1 MCLTICGTY
10 TPVKCPIEI
19 IIIERTTNITFLTL
33 THTTMG
39 KTNAKMCSHKATQVL
54 PLSKGTPAVGIA
66 SSSYFAACARHVGA
80 LALFG
85 LMFCP
90 VQVMASRA
98 PRLAMADS
106 SSVVTP
112 VLPDQGTTT
121 PTDSIGNGG
130 AGDAEEVVPDTIPF
144 AQLWKH
150 NSWRSTNEK
159 AGSTTQQ
166 SWEII
171 CNRPTK
177 LTFNYSCYNGSYGTF
192 QVTLNDSTIISRGN
206 WDSTEDR
213 LYQIDLPAGRY
224 VLKASYYTRY
234 DNYYDPDGLN
244 EYCYARISGIATD
257 DVQANATAY
266 LSGLADY
273 PALKQELQ
281 TALDNSSAAPDDEA
295 LYNTLAATLND
306 VRTAVSYYP
315 LIQKD
320 IVVADSILNEGA
332 YVDISEA
339 VALGRAIDVNTST
352 SANYLAAFDALET
365 SIAVQVSSNQKID
378 DWAFNTDQRYTI
390 DNMGYY
396 LDQDHKVAAC
406 TGLEAQDADVTNLVI
421 PSTVRYNGVTY
432 AVVALYDNRYNQN
445 KVRTLTLP
453 RTLRHINDYG
463 LSDYRAITDLEIPA
477 NVERMGNYIVNNCPQ
492 LQRIK
497 VNAEVPPTLGSL
509 DNNRYYDEYGNS
521 TYHYLRIV
529 IPRESFHAYRL
540 VNAWNTDYNVLI
552 GGDEGITVNTGKIAA
567 GDLGHVVVEEAG
579 YLQEVNKLIIEG
591 ELNADDWSKIGQMT
605 NLTELDLSKALID
618 EIPSNAFNGRWA
630 IDKVVLPPTLKKI
643 GSYAFQNTSLTSVN
657 IPDNVE
663 TIENNAFGRVK
674 RLQEVH
680 LPDNLTALGGSA
692 FEYCRN
698 LRAVKIPSKIK
709 VITWYAFR
717 DCSSLQSVELH
728 DSITGFGNE
737 SFAGCDLR
745 EITLPKSTTAV
756 GNHAFEGNAN
766 LSKVTFN
773 EGLIYIGES
782 AFQNTAIDTLNCPST
797 LRNIYNSA
805 FAGCRNLRQIYLN
818 EGLTRI
824 EMYALAN
831 NKATEIVLPSSL
843 EYCAGGAF
851 DDCDSLVTI
860 EARSVMPPNTDNGC
874 PLTSADLTKAILY
887 VPVWSLAEY
896 QLATGWN
903 QFYTFRTSDF
913 MPQYVKVNKD
923 FYFTLRDEL
932 DPDYRPDIELTVT
945 NNQITDSQGNTDYQ
959 HGNLTIS
966 GRSKLAV
973 NDFSMV
979 LSPYAK
985 YSYKQNYYYNE
996 NYRHL
1001 RPTSLIVKGE
1011 MRAEN
1016 VTINL
1021 WNATNRWQF
1030 VSFPFD
1036 VKVSDIVPVDS
1047 TTSWVIR
1054 GHSGAERAAG
1064 NAAAVWQNLSADD
1077 VLQAGK
1083 GYIMQCYKPDD
1094 KNGNYDA
1101 AQFTV
1106 RPLTTTVNRQQI
1118 FNADN
1123 RTVALEE
1130 HLAEFEHNRSWNLI
1144 GNPYPS
1150 YFDTRF
1156 LDFGAPF
1163 MVWNS
1168 NNQNYE
1174 AYSPVDD
1181 SYILAPAE
1189 AFFVQRPVDQ
1199 ESITFLKDGRQT
1211 DRYARTLVEEEPASA
1226 PQRIR
1231 AAYDSNTHTAAQR
1244 TVFNITLAKDGQQAD
1259 RTRVVIN
1266 EAATM
1271 QYDLSRD
1278 AAKFTGTE
1286 PAVSQ
1291 IFTIN
1296 GATRY
1301 AINERPLNNGQALL
1315 GLHFGTDGTYTIG
1328 LSNQPDG
1335 QVTLEDRL
1343 TGTKLQL
1350 NGTAGY
1356 SFTAKAGDS
1365 TDRFVLHFDA
1375 VATGIN
1381 AATVNEADRNDDTYT
1396 LDGRKVNNPTAPGL
1410 YIKGGK
1416 KGIK

>member
-1 MCLTICGTY
+1 
-10 TPVKCPIEI
+10 
-19 IIIERTTNITFLTL
+19 
-33 THTTMG
+33 MG

-112 VLPDQGTTT
+112 VQPDQGTTA
-121 PTDSIGNGG
+121 PTDSIDNGG
-130 AGDAEEVVPDTIPF
+130 AGDTKQVLPDTIPF

-150 NSWRSTNEK
+150 NSWLSTNEV

-177 LTFNYSCYNGSYGTF
+177 LTFNYACQNYGARGIF
-192 QVTLNDSTIISRGN
+192 EVTLNDSVIINRTR
-206 WDSTEDR
+206 WDSTDGEA
-213 LYQIDLPAGRY
+213 YQIDLPVGRY
-224 VLKASYYTRY
+224 VLKASYYI
-234 DNYYDPDGLN
+234 NYYDEN
-244 EYCYARISGIATD
+244 CYARISGIATD
-257 DVQANATAY
+257 DAQSNATAY
-266 LSGLADY
+266 LGALADY

-281 TALDNSSAAPDDEA
+281 TALDNSSAAPNDEA

-306 VRTAVSYYP
+306 VRKAATYYP

-339 VALGRAIDVNTST
+339 VALGRAIDVNAST
-352 SANYLAAFDALET
+352 SAEYLAAFEALET
-365 SIAVQVSSNQKID
+365 SIAVQVTSDQSID
-378 DWAFNTDQRYTI
+378 DWAFNTNQRYTI

-406 TGLEAQDADVTNLVI
+406 TGLQIEDVDVTDLVI
-421 PSTVRYNGVTY
+421 PSTVRYNDVTY

-453 RTLRHINDYG
+453 RTLRHINDKG

-477 NVERMGNYIVNNCPQ
+477 NVERMGKNVVYNCPQ
-492 LQRIK
+492 LRRIK

-509 DNNRYYDEYGNS
+509 SSDYYYHDEFLNRDHLYYKI
-521 TYHYLRIV
+521 T

-540 VNAWNTDYNVLI
+540 VNAWTNYTVLI
-552 GGDEGITVNTGKIAA
+552 GGDEGVTVSTGKIAA
-567 GDLGHVVVEEAG
+567 GDLGHVVIDEAG

-591 ELNADDWSKIGQMT
+591 ELNADDWSKITQMT
-605 NLTELDLSKALID
+605 NLTEVDLSKALID
-618 EIPSNAFNGRWA
+618 EIPNAAFRDRWA
-630 IDKVVLPPTLKKI
+630 INKVVLPPTLKKI
-643 GSYAFQNTSLTSVN
+643 GSNAFQRAALTSVN

-663 TIENNAFGRVK
+663 TIEDCAFGGAGYM
-674 RLQEVH
+674 QEVH
-680 LPDNLTALGGSA
+680 LPDSLTSLGGSA

-717 DCSSLQSVELH
+717 YCDSLQSVELH

-805 FAGCRNLRQIYLN
+805 FAGCRNLRQINLN
-818 EGLTRI
+818 EGLTHI
-824 EMYALAN
+824 ETYALAN

-860 EARSVMPPNTDNGC
+860 EARSVMPPNTDGGC
-874 PLTSADLTKAILY
+874 PLTSSDLTKAVLY

-932 DPDYRPDIELTVT
+932 APDYRPDIELTVT
-945 NNQITDSQGNTDYQ
+945 NNQITDSQNNSDYQ

-979 LSPYAK
+979 LAPYAK
-985 YSYKQNYYYNE
+985 YAYEGGGYNYYND
-996 NYRHL
+996 YRYL

-1083 GYIMQCYKPDD
+1083 GYIMQCYKPND

-1244 TVFNITLAKDGQQAD
+1244 IVFNITLAKDGQQAD

-1381 AATVNEADRNDDTYT
+1381 AATANEADRNDDTYT

-1416 KGIK
+1416 KVIK

>member
-1 MCLTICGTY
+1 
-10 TPVKCPIEI
+10 
-19 IIIERTTNITFLTL
+19 
-33 THTTMG
+33 MG

-98 PRLAMADS
+98 PRLAVADS
-106 SSVVTP
+106 SEVVSP
-112 VLPDQGTTT
+112 VLPDQGTTA

-130 AGDAEEVVPDTIPF
+130 AGDTEEVLPDTIPF

-150 NSWRSTNEK
+150 NRYIVYGGTEGTVEQK
-159 AGSTTQQ
+159 

-171 CNRPTK
+171 ARRETK
-177 LTFNYSCYNGSYGTF
+177 LSFSYGTADDQWNF
-192 QVTLNDSTIISRGN
+192 YTQIFIDDERVREMNGGTYNNTFSVTLTPGRHILTFKNECYGEVDSTTYAFISN
-206 WDSTEDR
+206 IATEDA
-213 LYQIDLPAGRY
+213 Q
-224 VLKASYYTRY
+224 T
-234 DNYYDPDGLN
+234 
-244 EYCYARISGIATD
+244 
-257 DVQANATAY
+257 NATAFVNA
-266 LSGLADY
+266 LEGY
-273 PALKQELQ
+273 PPLKQELQ
-281 TALDNSSAAPDDEA
+281 TALDNSNAAPDDEA

-306 VRTAVSYYP
+306 VRKAVSYYP

-352 SANYLAAFDALET
+352 SANYLAAFEALET
-365 SIAVQVSSNQKID
+365 SIAIQVTSEQSID
-378 DWAFNTDQRYTI
+378 DWAFNTSQRYTI

-406 TGLEAQDADVTNLVI
+406 TGLEARDVEIEDLVI
-421 PSTVRYNGVTY
+421 PSTVRYNDVTY
-432 AVVALYDNRYNQN
+432 AVVALYDNRYDQN

-453 RTLRHINDYG
+453 RTLRHINNDG

-477 NVERMGNYIVNNCPQ
+477 NVERMGHNVVYNCPQ
-492 LQRIK
+492 LRRIK
-497 VNAEVPPTLGSL
+497 VNAEVPPTLESL
-509 DNNRYYDEYGNS
+509 NDEY
-521 TYHYLRIV
+521 YYYRII

-540 VNAWNTDYNVLI
+540 VNAWNNRTVLI
-552 GGDEGITVNTGKIAA
+552 GGDEGVTVSTGKIAA
-567 GDLGHVVVEEAG
+567 GDLGHVVIEEAG

-591 ELNADDWSKIGQMT
+591 ELNVDDWSKIKQMT

-618 EIPSNAFNGRWA
+618 EIPNEAFNGRWA
-630 IDKVVLPPTLKKI
+630 IDKVLLPPTLKKI
-643 GSYAFQNTSLTSVN
+643 GTYAFQGTALTSVN

-663 TIENNAFGRVK
+663 TIEGYAFSNARQ
-674 RLQEVH
+674 LQEVH
-680 LPDNLTALGGSA
+680 LPDSLTSLGCYAFSA
-692 FEYCRN
+692 CRS
-698 LRAVKIPSKIK
+698 LRTVKIPTKLKEIP
-709 VITWYAFR
+709 WYAF
-717 DCSSLQSVELH
+717 DGCKSLQSVELH
-728 DSITGFGNE
+728 DSITGIGDY
-737 SFAGCDLR
+737 SFRNCNLR
-745 EITLPKSTTAV
+745 EITLPKSTTWV
-756 GNHAFEGNAN
+756 GGYAFNGNSN
-766 LSKVTFN
+766 LSKVTLN
-773 EGLIYIGES
+773 EGLIDIWAY
-782 AFQNTAIDTLNCPST
+782 AFQDTAIDTLNCPST
-797 LRNIYNSA
+797 LRNIYNAA
-805 FAGCRNLRQIYLN
+805 FAGCRNLRQINLN

-824 EMYALAN
+824 EVYALAN

-843 EYCAGGAF
+843 EYCSQSAF
-851 DDCDSLVTI
+851 DYCDSLVTI
-860 EARSVMPPNTDNGC
+860 EARSVMPPNTGSGC
-874 PLTSADLTKAILY
+874 PLTSSDLTKAVLY

-945 NNQITDSQGNTDYQ
+945 NNQITDSHDNTDYQ

-979 LSPYAK
+979 LAPYAE
-985 YSYKQNYYYNE
+985 YAYKQNYYYNE

-1231 AAYDSNTHTAAQR
+1231 AAYDSNAHTAAQR

-1381 AATVNEADRNDDTYT
+1381 AATANEADHNDDTYT
-1396 LDGRKVNNPTAPGL
+1396 LDGRKVNTPTAPGL

-1416 KGIK
+1416 KVIK

>member
-1 MCLTICGTY
+1 
-10 TPVKCPIEI
+10 
-19 IIIERTTNITFLTL
+19 
-33 THTTMG
+33 MG

-112 VLPDQGTTT
+112 VQPDQGTTA
-121 PTDSIGNGG
+121 PTDSIGNSG
-130 AGDAEEVVPDTIPF
+130 AGDTDQVLPDTIPF

-352 SANYLAAFDALET
+352 SADYLAAFDALET

-378 DWAFNTDQRYTI
+378 DWAFNTNQRYTI

-406 TGLEAQDADVTNLVI
+406 TGLEVQDADVTDLVI
-421 PSTVRYNGVTY
+421 PSTVRYNDVTY

-453 RTLRHINDYG
+453 RTLRHINDWG

-477 NVERMGNYIVNNCPQ
+477 NVERMGDNVVYNCPQ
-492 LQRIK
+492 LRRIK

-509 DNNRYYDEYGNS
+509 DNNSYYDDYDGR
-521 TYHYLRIV
+521 TYRYLRIV

-540 VNAWNTDYNVLI
+540 VNAWNTDHNVLI

-591 ELNADDWSKIGQMT
+591 ELNSDDWSKIKQMT

-618 EIPSNAFNGRWA
+618 EIPNEAFNGRWA

-643 GSYAFQNTSLTSVN
+643 GSFAFQGTALTSVN

-663 TIENNAFGRVK
+663 TIKECAFSQVK
-674 RLQEVH
+674 QLQEVH
-680 LPDNLTALGGSA
+680 LPDSLTSLGNYA
-692 FEYCRN
+692 FAECRS
-698 LRAVKIPSKIK
+698 LRTVKIPTKLKTIPDY
-709 VITWYAFR
+709 TFQNCR
-717 DCSSLQSVELH
+717 SLQSVELH
-728 DSITGFGNE
+728 DSITAFE
-737 SFAGCDLR
+737 DYSFNNCDLR
-745 EITLPKSTTAV
+745 EITLPKSTTWV
-756 GNHAFEGNAN
+756 GGNAFNGNTN
-766 LSKVTFN
+766 LSKVTLN
-773 EGLIYIGES
+773 EGLIDIWAE
-782 AFQNTAIDTLNCPST
+782 AFYNTAIDTLNCPST
-797 LRNIYNSA
+797 LRNIYNGA
-805 FAGCRNLRQIYLN
+805 FAGCGNLRQINLN

-824 EMYALAN
+824 EVYALAN

-843 EYCAGGAF
+843 EYCAGAAF
-851 DDCDSLVTI
+851 DGCDSLVTI
-860 EARSVMPPNTDNGC
+860 EARSVMPPNTGGGC
-874 PLTSADLTKAILY
+874 PLTVNDLTKAVLY

-985 YSYKQNYYYNE
+985 YYYKGGDHYYN
-996 NYRHL
+996 NDYRYL

-1083 GYIMQCYKPDD
+1083 GYIMQCYKPND
-1094 KNGNYDA
+1094 KNGNGYYA

-1231 AAYDSNTHTAAQR
+1231 AAYDSNAHTAAQR

-1381 AATVNEADRNDDTYT
+1381 AATANEADRNDDTYT

-1416 KGIK
+1416 KVIK

>member
-1 MCLTICGTY
+1 
-10 TPVKCPIEI
+10 
-19 IIIERTTNITFLTL
+19 
-33 THTTMG
+33 MG

-121 PTDSIGNGG
+121 PTDSIDNGG
-130 AGDAEEVVPDTIPF
+130 TGDTEEVLPDTIPF

-150 NSWRSTNEK
+150 NSWQSTNKE
-159 AGSTTQQ
+159 AESTTQQ

-177 LTFNYSCYNGSYGTF
+177 LTFNYCWNNGNSCTF
-192 QVTLNDSTIISRGN
+192 RVTLNDSTIISKNSWTTTLG
-206 WDSTEDR
+206 EH
-213 LYQIDLPAGRY
+213 YQINLPAGRY
-224 VLKASYYTRY
+224 VLKASLYTHY
-234 DNYYDPDGLN
+234 ENQGDNYF
-244 EYCYARISGIATD
+244 ARISDIATD
-257 DVQANATAY
+257 DAQANATAY

-281 TALDNSSAAPDDEA
+281 TALDNSNAAPDNEEI
-295 LYNTLAATLND
+295 YNTLNATLND
-306 VRTAVSYYP
+306 VRKAVSYYP

-378 DWAFNTDQRYTI
+378 DWAFNTNQRYTI

-453 RTLRHINDYG
+453 RTLRHINDWG

-477 NVERMGNYIVNNCPQ
+477 NVERMGNNIVNNCPQ

-497 VNAEVPPTLGSL
+497 INAKVPPTLGSL
-509 DNNRYYDEYGNS
+509 SNDYYYDEFNDRGR
-521 TYHYLRIV
+521 HYYKIT

-540 VNAWNTDYNVLI
+540 VNAWTNYTVLI

-567 GDLGHVVVEEAG
+567 GDLGHVVVDEAG

-591 ELNADDWSKIGQMT
+591 ELNSDDWSKIKQMT
-605 NLTELDLSKALID
+605 NLTEVDLSKALID
-618 EIPSNAFNGRWA
+618 EIPEGAFRDRWA
-630 IDKVVLPPTLKKI
+630 IDKVLLPPTLKKI
-643 GSYAFQNTSLTSVN
+643 GPYAFQRAALTSVN

-663 TIENNAFGRVK
+663 TIDRTAFGGAK
-674 RLQEVH
+674 YMQEVH
-680 LPDNLTALGGSA
+680 LPDSLTSLGEGA
-692 FEYCRN
+692 FEYCKS
-698 LRAVKIPSKIK
+698 LHSVKIPAKIK
-709 VITWYAFR
+709 EIPGYALR
-717 DCSSLQSVELH
+717 YCNSLQSVELH
-728 DSITGFGNE
+728 DSITSIGYEAFGN
-737 SFAGCDLR
+737 SDLR
-745 EITLPKSTTAV
+745 EITLPKSTTRV
-756 GNHAFEGNAN
+756 GDYAFKENTN
-766 LSKVTFN
+766 LSKVTLN
-773 EGLIYIGES
+773 EGLINIGDC

-797 LRNIYNSA
+797 LRSISEGA
-805 FAGCRNLRQIYLN
+805 FAGCGNLRQINLN

-824 EMYALAN
+824 ELYALAN

-843 EYCAGGAF
+843 EYCSQSAF

-860 EARSVMPPNTDNGC
+860 EARSVMPPNTDGGC
-874 PLTSADLTKAILY
+874 PLTSTDLTKAVLY

-932 DPDYRPDIELTVT
+932 APDYRPDIELTVT
-945 NNQITDSQGNTDYQ
+945 NNQITDSQNNSDYQ

-979 LSPYAK
+979 LAPYAK
-985 YSYKQNYYYNE
+985 YAYEGGGYNYYND
-996 NYRHL
+996 YRYL

-1021 WNATNRWQF
+1021 WNATERWQF

-1036 VKVSDIVPVDS
+1036 VKVSDIVPADS

-1083 GYIMQCYKPDD
+1083 GYIMQCYKPSNNSRSMNKGSFVPFKMDFND
-1094 KNGNYDA
+1094 NSSSEV

-1231 AAYDSNTHTAAQR
+1231 AAYDSNAHTAAQR

-1381 AATVNEADRNDDTYT
+1381 AATANEADRNDDTYT

-1416 KGIK
+1416 KVIK

>member
-1 MCLTICGTY
+1 
-10 TPVKCPIEI
+10 
-19 IIIERTTNITFLTL
+19 
-33 THTTMG
+33 MG

-98 PRLAMADS
+98 PRLAVADS
-106 SSVVTP
+106 SEVVSP

-130 AGDAEEVVPDTIPF
+130 AGDTEEVLPDTIPF

-150 NSWRSTNEK
+150 NRYIVYGGTEGTVEQK
-159 AGSTTQQ
+159 

-171 CNRPTK
+171 ARRETK
-177 LTFNYSCYNGSYGTF
+177 LSFSYGTADDQWNF
-192 QVTLNDSTIISRGN
+192 YTQIFIDDERVREMNGGTYNNTFSVTLTPGRHILTFKNECYGEVDSTTYAFIS
-206 WDSTEDR
+206 DIATEDA
-213 LYQIDLPAGRY
+213 Q
-224 VLKASYYTRY
+224 T
-234 DNYYDPDGLN
+234 
-244 EYCYARISGIATD
+244 
-257 DVQANATAY
+257 NATAFVNA
-266 LSGLADY
+266 LEGY
-273 PALKQELQ
+273 PPLKQELQ
-281 TALDNSSAAPDDEA
+281 TALDNYNAAPDDEA

-306 VRTAVSYYP
+306 VRKAVSYYP

-352 SANYLAAFDALET
+352 SADYLAAFDALET
-365 SIAVQVSSNQKID
+365 SIAVQVTSNQSID

-406 TGLEAQDADVTNLVI
+406 TGLEAENADVTDLVI

-453 RTLRHINDYG
+453 RTLRHINDGG

-477 NVERMGNYIVNNCPQ
+477 NVERMGENIVYNCPQ

-509 DNNRYYDEYGNS
+509 DNNSYYEDGYR
-521 TYHYLRIV
+521 TYHYIRIV

-540 VNAWNTDYNVLI
+540 VNAWNTDHNVLI
-552 GGDEGITVNTGKIAA
+552 GGDEGITVSTGKIAA

-591 ELNADDWSKIGQMT
+591 ELNADDWSKIKQMT

-618 EIPSNAFNGRWA
+618 EIPNEAFNGRWA
-630 IDKVVLPPTLKKI
+630 IDKVLLPPTLKKI
-643 GSYAFQNTSLTSVN
+643 GAYAFQGTALTSVN

-663 TIENNAFGRVK
+663 TIKECAFNNARQ
-674 RLQEVH
+674 LQEVH
-680 LPDNLTALGGSA
+680 LPDSLTSLGTSA
-692 FEYCRN
+692 FEYCRS
-698 LRAVKIPSKIK
+698 LRTIKIPTKLK
-709 VITWYAFR
+709 VIPPYTF
-717 DCSSLQSVELH
+717 DGCKSLQSVELH
-728 DSITGFGNE
+728 DSITGFGNHA
-737 SFAGCDLR
+737 FVNCDLR
-745 EITLPKSTTAV
+745 EITLPKSTSWVDNDAFS
-756 GNHAFEGNAN
+756 GNVN
-766 LSKVTFN
+766 LSKVTLN
-773 EGLIYIGES
+773 EGLVNIS
-782 AFQNTAIDTLNCPST
+782 DKAFYQTAIDTLNCPAT
-797 LRNIYNSA
+797 LRSIRNSA
-805 FAGCRNLRQIYLN
+805 FARCNNLRQINLN

-824 EMYALAN
+824 ESGALAN

-851 DDCDSLVTI
+851 YDCDSLVTI
-860 EARSVMPPNTDNGC
+860 EARSVMPPNTDGNC
-874 PLTSADLTKAILY
+874 PLSGTDLTKAVLY
-887 VPVWSLAEY
+887 VPVWSLSEY

-945 NNQITDSQGNTDYQ
+945 NNQITDSQNNSDYQ

-979 LSPYAK
+979 LAPYAK
-985 YSYKQNYYYNE
+985 YAYEGGGYNYYND
-996 NYRHL
+996 YRYL

-1083 GYIMQCYKPDD
+1083 GYIMQCFKPND
-1094 KNGNYDA
+1094 KNGSYDA

-1168 NNQNYE
+1168 YNQNYE

-1231 AAYDSNTHTAAQR
+1231 AAYDSNAHTAAQR

-1381 AATVNEADRNDDTYT
+1381 AATANEADRNDDTYT

-1416 KGIK
+1416 KVIK

>member
-1 MCLTICGTY
+1 
-10 TPVKCPIEI
+10 
-19 IIIERTTNITFLTL
+19 
-33 THTTMG
+33 MG

-98 PRLAMADS
+98 PRLAVADS
-106 SSVVTP
+106 SEVVSP
-112 VLPDQGTTT
+112 VLPDQGTTA

-130 AGDAEEVVPDTIPF
+130 AGDTEEVLPDTIPF

-150 NSWRSTNEK
+150 NRYIVYGGTEGTVEQK
-159 AGSTTQQ
+159 

-171 CNRPTK
+171 ARRETK
-177 LTFNYSCYNGSYGTF
+177 LSFSYGTADDQWNF
-192 QVTLNDSTIISRGN
+192 YTQIFIDDERVREMNGGTYNNTFSVTLTPGRHILTFKNECYGEVDSTTYAFIS
-206 WDSTEDR
+206 DIATEDA
-213 LYQIDLPAGRY
+213 Q
-224 VLKASYYTRY
+224 T
-234 DNYYDPDGLN
+234 
-244 EYCYARISGIATD
+244 
-257 DVQANATAY
+257 NATAFVNA
-266 LSGLADY
+266 LEGY
-273 PALKQELQ
+273 PPLKQELQ
-281 TALDNSSAAPDDEA
+281 TALDNSNAAPDDEA

-306 VRTAVSYYP
+306 VRKAVSYYP

-352 SANYLAAFDALET
+352 SADYLAAFDALET
-365 SIAVQVSSNQKID
+365 SIAVQVTSNQSID

-406 TGLEAQDADVTNLVI
+406 TGLEAENADVTDLVI

-453 RTLRHINDYG
+453 RTLRHINDWG
-463 LSDYRAITDLEIPA
+463 LSDYRAITNLEIPA
-477 NVERMGNYIVNNCPQ
+477 NVERMGNEIVGNCPQ

-509 DNNRYYDEYGNS
+509 DNNSYYEDGYR
-521 TYHYLRIV
+521 TYHYIRIV

-540 VNAWNTDYNVLI
+540 VNAWNTDHNVLI
-552 GGDEGITVNTGKIAA
+552 GGDEGVTVSTGKIAA
-567 GDLGHVVVEEAG
+567 GDLGHVVIEEAG

-591 ELNADDWSKIGQMT
+591 ELNADDWSKIKQMT

-618 EIPSNAFNGRWA
+618 EIPNEAFNGRWA
-630 IDKVVLPPTLKKI
+630 IDKVLLPPTLKKI
-643 GSYAFQNTSLTSVN
+643 GAYAFQGTALTSVN

-663 TIENNAFGRVK
+663 TIKECAFNNARQ
-674 RLQEVH
+674 LQEVH
-680 LPDNLTALGGSA
+680 LPDSLTSLGTSA
-692 FEYCRN
+692 FEYCRS
-698 LRAVKIPSKIK
+698 LRTIKIPTKLK
-709 VITWYAFR
+709 VIPPYTFDA
-717 DCSSLQSVELH
+717 CKSLQSVELH
-728 DSITGFGNE
+728 DSITGFGNHA
-737 SFAGCDLR
+737 FVNCDLR
-745 EITLPKSTTAV
+745 EITLPKSTSWVDNDAFS
-756 GNHAFEGNAN
+756 GNVN
-766 LSKVTFN
+766 LSKVTLN
-773 EGLIYIGES
+773 EGLVNIS
-782 AFQNTAIDTLNCPST
+782 DKAFYQTAIDTLNCPST
-797 LRNIYNSA
+797 LRSIRNSA
-805 FAGCRNLRQIYLN
+805 FARCNNLRQINLN

-824 EMYALAN
+824 ESGALAN

-851 DDCDSLVTI
+851 YDCDSLVTI
-860 EARSVMPPNTDNGC
+860 EARSVMPPNTDGNC
-874 PLTSADLTKAILY
+874 PLSGTDLTKAVLY

-945 NNQITDSQGNTDYQ
+945 NNEITDSQGNDDYQ

-979 LSPYAK
+979 LSPFTK
-985 YSYKQNYYYNE
+985 YIYEGGYYDYYSNESYRY
-996 NYRHL
+996 L

-1083 GYIMQCYKPDD
+1083 GYIMQCYKPND
-1094 KNGNYDA
+1094 KNGNYYA

-1381 AATVNEADRNDDTYT
+1381 AATTNEADRNDDTYT

-1410 YIKGGK
+1410 YIKGEK
-1416 KGIK
+1416 KVIK

>member
-1 MCLTICGTY
+1 
-10 TPVKCPIEI
+10 
-19 IIIERTTNITFLTL
+19 
-33 THTTMG
+33 MG

-98 PRLAMADS
+98 PRLAVADS
-106 SSVVTP
+106 SEVVSP

-121 PTDSIGNGG
+121 PTDSIDNGG
-130 AGDAEEVVPDTIPF
+130 TGDTEEVLPDTIPYE
-144 AQLWKH
+144 QLLKH
-150 NSWRSTNEK
+150 NSWQSTNKE

-177 LTFNYSCYNGSYGTF
+177 LLFIYACNNYDSYGTF
-192 QVTLNDSTIISRGN
+192 QVTLNDSTIISKDR
-206 WDSTEDR
+206 WSSTNGQ
-213 LYQIDLPAGRY
+213 LYQIELPAGRY

-234 DNYYDPDGLN
+234 DNQNDD
-244 EYCYARISGIATD
+244 CYARISSIATD
-257 DVQANATAY
+257 DAQANATAY
-266 LSGLADY
+266 LGALADY

-306 VRTAVSYYP
+306 VRKAVSYYP

-352 SANYLAAFDALET
+352 SADYLAAFDALET
-365 SIAVQVSSNQKID
+365 SIAVQVSSNQSID
-378 DWAFNTDQRYTI
+378 DWAFNTSQRYTI

-396 LDQDHKVAAC
+396 LDQEHKVAAC
-406 TGLEAQDADVTNLVI
+406 SGLEAQDVEIENLVI
-421 PSTVRYNGVTY
+421 PSTVRYNDVTY

-453 RTLRHINDYG
+453 RTLRHINDWG

-477 NVERMGNYIVNNCPQ
+477 NVERMGDNVVYNCPQ
-492 LQRIK
+492 LRRIK

-509 DNNRYYDEYGNS
+509 DNNSYYDDYDGR
-521 TYHYLRIV
+521 TYRYLRIV

-540 VNAWNTDYNVLI
+540 VNAWNTDRTVLI
-552 GGDEGITVNTGKIAA
+552 GGDEGVTVSTGKIAA

-591 ELNADDWSKIGQMT
+591 ELNSDDWSKITQMT

-618 EIPSNAFNGRWA
+618 EIPHDAFGGRWA
-630 IDKVVLPPTLKKI
+630 IDKVLLPPTLKKI
-643 GSYAFQNTSLTSVN
+643 GTCAFQRTALTSVN

-663 TIENNAFGRVK
+663 TIEGNAFSNARQ
-674 RLQEVH
+674 LQEVH
-680 LPDNLTALGGSA
+680 LPDSLTSLGNGA
-692 FEYCRN
+692 FESCSS
-698 LRAVKIPSKIK
+698 LRTVKIPTKLKMIPPY
-709 VITWYAFR
+709 TFQG
-717 DCSSLQSVELH
+717 CNSLQSVELH
-728 DSITGFGNE
+728 DSITGFGNCAFE
-737 SFAGCDLR
+737 NCGLR
-745 EITLPKSTTAV
+745 EITLPKSTTWV
-756 GNHAFEGNAN
+756 DERAFEGNTN
-766 LSKVTFN
+766 LSKVTLN
-773 EGLIYIGES
+773 EGLISIRAY
-782 AFQNTAIDTLNCPST
+782 AFQDTAIDTLNCPST
-797 LRNIYNSA
+797 LRCISEGA
-805 FAGCRNLRQIYLN
+805 FAGCRNLSQINLN

-824 EMYALAN
+824 EWYALAN

-843 EYCAGGAF
+843 EYCAEGAF
-851 DDCDSLVTI
+851 DDCNSLVTI
-860 EARSVMPPNTDNGC
+860 EARSVMPPNTDGGC
-874 PLTSADLTKAILY
+874 PLSSTDLTKAVLY

-945 NNQITDSQGNTDYQ
+945 NNQITDSHDNTDYQ

-979 LSPYAK
+979 LAPYAK
-985 YSYKQNYYYNE
+985 YAYKQNYYYNE

-1083 GYIMQCYKPDD
+1083 GYIMQCFKPND
-1094 KNGNYDA
+1094 KNGSYEA

-1231 AAYDSNTHTAAQR
+1231 AAYDSNAHTAAQR

-1381 AATVNEADRNDDTYT
+1381 AATANEADRNDDTYT

-1416 KGIK
+1416 KVIK

>member
-1 MCLTICGTY
+1 
-10 TPVKCPIEI
+10 
-19 IIIERTTNITFLTL
+19 
-33 THTTMG
+33 MG

-90 VQVMASRA
+90 VQVMANRA
-98 PRLAMADS
+98 PRLAVADS
-106 SSVVTP
+106 SEVVSP

-130 AGDAEEVVPDTIPF
+130 TGDTEEVLPDTIPYE
-144 AQLWKH
+144 QLLKH
-150 NSWRSTNEK
+150 NSWQSTNKE

-177 LTFNYSCYNGSYGTF
+177 LLFIYACNNYDSYGTF
-192 QVTLNDSTIISRGN
+192 QVTLNDSTIISKDR
-206 WDSTEDR
+206 WSSTNGQ
-213 LYQIDLPAGRY
+213 LYQIELPAGRY

-234 DNYYDPDGLN
+234 DNQNDD
-244 EYCYARISGIATD
+244 CYARISSIATD
-257 DVQANATAY
+257 DAQANATAY

-352 SANYLAAFDALET
+352 SADYLAAFEALET
-365 SIAVQVSSNQKID
+365 SIAVQVSSNQSID
-378 DWAFNTDQRYTI
+378 DWAFNTNQRYTI

-396 LDQDHKVAAC
+396 LDQEHKVAAC
-406 TGLEAQDADVTNLVI
+406 SGLETENADVTDLVI

-453 RTLRHINDYG
+453 RTLRHINNWG

-477 NVERMGNYIVNNCPQ
+477 NVERMGENIVYNCPQ

-509 DNNRYYDEYGNS
+509 DNNSYHEDGYR
-521 TYHYLRIV
+521 TYHYIRIV

-552 GGDEGITVNTGKIAA
+552 GGDEGITVSTGKIAA

-591 ELNADDWSKIGQMT
+591 ELNADDWSKIKQMT

-618 EIPSNAFNGRWA
+618 EIPSNAFSGRWA

-643 GSYAFQNTSLTSVN
+643 GSFAFQGTALTSVN

-663 TIENNAFGRVK
+663 TIKECAFSQVRQ
-674 RLQEVH
+674 LQEVH
-680 LPDNLTALGGSA
+680 LPDSLTSLGNYA
-692 FEYCRN
+692 FAECRS
-698 LRAVKIPSKIK
+698 LRTVKIPTKLKTIPDY
-709 VITWYAFR
+709 TFQNCR
-717 DCSSLQSVELH
+717 SLQSVELH
-728 DSITGFGNE
+728 DSITAFE
-737 SFAGCDLR
+737 DYSFNNCDLR
-745 EITLPKSTTAV
+745 EITLPKSTTWV
-756 GNHAFEGNAN
+756 GGSAFKGNAN
-766 LSKVTFN
+766 LSKVTLN
-773 EGLIYIGES
+773 EGLVDIWTY

-797 LRNIYNSA
+797 LRNIYSNA
-805 FAGCRNLRQIYLN
+805 FRDCTNLRQINLN

-824 EMYALAN
+824 ESGALAN

-851 DDCDSLVTI
+851 YDCDSLVTI
-860 EARSVMPPNTDNGC
+860 EARSVMPPNTDGNC
-874 PLTSADLTKAILY
+874 PLSGTDLTKAVLY
-887 VPVWSLAEY
+887 VPVWSLSEY

-945 NNQITDSQGNTDYQ
+945 NNQITDSQNNSDYQ

-979 LSPYAK
+979 LAPYAK
-985 YSYKQNYYYNE
+985 YAYEGGGYNYYND
-996 NYRHL
+996 YRYL

-1083 GYIMQCYKPDD
+1083 GYIMQCYKPND

-1199 ESITFLKDGRQT
+1199 ENITFLKDGRQT

-1381 AATVNEADRNDDTYT
+1381 AATANEADRNDDTYT

-1416 KGIK
+1416 KVIK

>member
-1 MCLTICGTY
+1 
-10 TPVKCPIEI
+10 
-19 IIIERTTNITFLTL
+19 
-33 THTTMG
+33 MG

-98 PRLAMADS
+98 PRLAVADS
-106 SSVVTP
+106 SEVVSP

-121 PTDSIGNGG
+121 PTDSIGNSG
-130 AGDAEEVVPDTIPF
+130 AGDTEQVLPDTIPF

-150 NSWRSTNEK
+150 NSWQSTNKE

-171 CNRPTK
+171 CSRPTK
-177 LTFNYSCYNGSYGTF
+177 LSFNYAYKNRYSEIH
-192 QVTLNDSTIISRGN
+192 VTLNDSTIIRDGA
-206 WDSTEDR
+206 WYSTESR
-213 LYQIDLPAGRY
+213 HYQIDLPAGRY
-224 VLKASYYTRY
+224 VLKASYYTEGENP
-234 DNYYDPDGLN
+234 DDINNQNYN
-244 EYCYARISGIATD
+244 YARISGIATD
-257 DVQANATAY
+257 DAQSNATAY
-266 LSGLADY
+266 LGALADF

-281 TALDNSSAAPDDEA
+281 TALDNSNAAPDDEA

-306 VRTAVSYYP
+306 VRKAVSYYP

-339 VALGRAIDVNTST
+339 VALGRVIDVNTST
-352 SANYLAAFDALET
+352 SADYLTAFEALET

-378 DWAFNTDQRYTI
+378 EWAFNTDQRYTI

-406 TGLEAQDADVTNLVI
+406 TGLEAENADVTDLVI

-453 RTLRHINDYG
+453 RTLRHINDWG

-477 NVERMGNYIVNNCPQ
+477 NVERMGENIVYNCPQ

-509 DNNRYYDEYGNS
+509 DNNSYYEDGYR
-521 TYHYLRIV
+521 TYHYIRIV

-540 VNAWNTDYNVLI
+540 VNAWNTDHNVLI

-591 ELNADDWSKIGQMT
+591 ELNSDDWSKIKQMT

-618 EIPSNAFNGRWA
+618 EIPNEAFNGRWA

-643 GSYAFQNTSLTSVN
+643 GSFAFQGTALTSVN

-663 TIENNAFGRVK
+663 TIKECAFSQVK
-674 RLQEVH
+674 QLQEVH
-680 LPDNLTALGGSA
+680 LPDSLTSLGNYA
-692 FEYCRN
+692 FAECRS
-698 LRAVKIPSKIK
+698 LRTVKIPTKLKTIPDY
-709 VITWYAFR
+709 TFQNCR
-717 DCSSLQSVELH
+717 SLQSVELH
-728 DSITGFGNE
+728 DSITAFE
-737 SFAGCDLR
+737 DYSFNNCDLR
-745 EITLPKSTTAV
+745 EITLPKSTTWV
-756 GNHAFEGNAN
+756 GGNAFNGNTN
-766 LSKVTFN
+766 LSKVTLN
-773 EGLIYIGES
+773 EGLIDIWAE
-782 AFQNTAIDTLNCPST
+782 AFYNTAIDTLNCPST
-797 LRNIYNSA
+797 LRNIYNGA
-805 FAGCRNLRQIYLN
+805 FAGCGNLRQINLN

-824 EMYALAN
+824 EVYALAN

-843 EYCAGGAF
+843 EYCAGAAF
-851 DDCDSLVTI
+851 DGCDSLVTI
-860 EARSVMPPNTDNGC
+860 EARSVMPPNTDGNC
-874 PLTSADLTKAILY
+874 PLSGTDLTKAVLY
-887 VPVWSLAEY
+887 VPVWSLSEY

-985 YSYKQNYYYNE
+985 YYYRGGDHYYN
-996 NYRHL
+996 NDYRYL

-1083 GYIMQCYKPDD
+1083 GYIMQCFKPND
-1094 KNGNYDA
+1094 KNGNNYYA

-1231 AAYDSNTHTAAQR
+1231 AAYDSNVHTAAQR

-1381 AATVNEADRNDDTYT
+1381 AATTNEADHNDDTYT

-1416 KGIK
+1416 KVIK

>member
-1 MCLTICGTY
+1 
-10 TPVKCPIEI
+10 
-19 IIIERTTNITFLTL
+19 
-33 THTTMG
+33 MG
-39 KTNAKMCSHKATQVL
+39 KTNAKMRSHKATQVL

-98 PRLAMADS
+98 PRLTVADS
-106 SSVVTP
+106 SEVVSP
-112 VLPDQGTTT
+112 VLPDQGTTA

-150 NSWRSTNEK
+150 NSWQSTNKE

-171 CNRPTK
+171 CSRPTK
-177 LTFNYSCYNGSYGTF
+177 LSFNYAYKNRYSEIH
-192 QVTLNDSTIISRGN
+192 VTLNDSTIIRDGA
-206 WDSTEDR
+206 WYSTESR
-213 LYQIDLPAGRY
+213 HYQIDLPAGRY
-224 VLKASYYTRY
+224 VLKASYYTEGENP
-234 DNYYDPDGLN
+234 DDINNQNYN
-244 EYCYARISGIATD
+244 YARISDIATD
-257 DVQANATAY
+257 DAQSNATAY
-266 LSGLADY
+266 LGALADY

-281 TALDNSSAAPDDEA
+281 TALDNYNAAPDDEA

-306 VRTAVSYYP
+306 VRKAVSYYP

-352 SANYLAAFDALET
+352 SADYLAAFEALET
-365 SIAVQVSSNQKID
+365 SIAVQVSSNQSID
-378 DWAFNTDQRYTI
+378 DWAINTDQLYTI

-396 LDQDHKVAAC
+396 LDQNHKVAAC
-406 TGLEAQDADVTNLVI
+406 TGLQTEDADVTDLVI
-421 PSTVRYNGVTY
+421 PSTVRYNDVTY

-463 LSDYRAITDLEIPA
+463 LSDYRAITNLEIPA
-477 NVERMGNYIVNNCPQ
+477 NVERMGNNIVYNCPK

-509 DNNRYYDEYGNS
+509 DNNSYYDEYDGR

-540 VNAWNTDYNVLI
+540 VSAWKTDRTVLI
-552 GGDEGITVNTGKIAA
+552 GGDEGVTVSTGKIAA
-567 GDLGHVVVEEAG
+567 GDLGHVVIEEAG

-591 ELNADDWSKIGQMT
+591 ELNADDWSNITQMT

-618 EIPSNAFNGRWA
+618 EIPSEAFNGRWA
-630 IDKVVLPPTLKKI
+630 VDKVVLPPTLRKI
-643 GSYAFQNTSLTSVN
+643 GSCAFQRTALTSVN

-663 TIENNAFGRVK
+663 TIEGNAFSQAK
-674 RLQEVH
+674 QLQEVH
-680 LPDNLTALGGSA
+680 LPDSLTSLGNSA
-692 FEYCRN
+692 FAGCRS
-698 LRAVKIPSKIK
+698 LRAVKIPTKLK
-709 VITWYAFR
+709 MVPPYTFQG
-717 DCSSLQSVELH
+717 CKSLQSVELH
-728 DSITGFGNE
+728 DSITGFGNYAFE
-737 SFAGCDLR
+737 DCGLR
-745 EITLPKSTTAV
+745 EITLPKSTSWV
-756 GNHAFEGNAN
+756 GSSAFSVNVN
-766 LSKVTFN
+766 LSKVTLN
-773 EGLIYIGES
+773 EGLVSISDG
-782 AFQNTAIDTLNCPST
+782 AFCQAAIDTLNCPST
-797 LRNIYNSA
+797 LRYIANNA
-805 FAGCRNLRQIYLN
+805 FANCTNLRQINLN
-818 EGLTRI
+818 EGLIGI
-824 EMYALAN
+824 ESSALAG

-851 DDCDSLVTI
+851 YDCDSLVTI
-860 EARSVMPPNTDNGC
+860 EARSVMPPNTDGGC
-874 PLTSADLTKAILY
+874 PLAGTDLTKAVLY

-932 DPDYRPDIELTVT
+932 DPDYRPDIELTYT
-945 NNQITDSQGNTDYQ
+945 SNQITDSHKNSDYQ

-979 LSPYAK
+979 LSPFTK
-985 YSYKQNYYYNE
+985 YIYEGGYYDYYYSE
-996 NYRHL
+996 DHRHL

-1054 GHSGAERAAG
+1054 SHSGAERAAG
-1064 NAAAVWQNLSADD
+1064 NTAAVWQNLSADD

-1083 GYIMQCYKPDD
+1083 GYIMQCYKPND
-1094 KNGNYDA
+1094 KNGNRYEA

-1199 ESITFLKDGRQT
+1199 ENITFLKDGRQT

-1231 AAYDSNTHTAAQR
+1231 AAYDSNAHAAAQR

-1381 AATVNEADRNDDTYT
+1381 AATANEADRNDDTYT

-1416 KGIK
+1416 KVIK

>member
-1 MCLTICGTY
+1 
-10 TPVKCPIEI
+10 
-19 IIIERTTNITFLTL
+19 
-33 THTTMG
+33 MG

-54 PLSKGTPAVGIA
+54 PLSKGTSTVGIA

-98 PRLAMADS
+98 PRLAVADS
-106 SSVVTP
+106 SEVVSP

-130 AGDAEEVVPDTIPF
+130 AGDTEEVLPDTIPF

-150 NSWRSTNEK
+150 NRYIVY
-159 AGSTTQQ
+159 GSTEGTVEQK

-171 CNRPTK
+171 ARRETK
-177 LTFNYSCYNGSYGTF
+177 LSFSYGTADDQWNF
-192 QVTLNDSTIISRGN
+192 YTQIFIDDERVREMNGGTYNNTFSVTLTPGRHILTFKNECYGEVDSTTYAFIS
-206 WDSTEDR
+206 DIATEDA
-213 LYQIDLPAGRY
+213 Q
-224 VLKASYYTRY
+224 T
-234 DNYYDPDGLN
+234 
-244 EYCYARISGIATD
+244 
-257 DVQANATAY
+257 NATAFVNA
-266 LSGLADY
+266 LEGY
-273 PALKQELQ
+273 PPLKQELQ
-281 TALDNSSAAPDDEA
+281 TALDNYNAAPDDEA

-306 VRTAVSYYP
+306 VRKAVSYYP

-352 SANYLAAFDALET
+352 SADYLAAFDALET
-365 SIAVQVSSNQKID
+365 SIAVQVTSNQSID

-406 TGLEAQDADVTNLVI
+406 TGLEAENADVTDLVI

-453 RTLRHINDYG
+453 RTLRHINDGG

-477 NVERMGNYIVNNCPQ
+477 NVERMGNEIVGNCPQ

-509 DNNRYYDEYGNS
+509 DNNSYYEDGYR
-521 TYHYLRIV
+521 TYHYIRIV

-540 VNAWNTDYNVLI
+540 VNAWNTDHNVLI
-552 GGDEGITVNTGKIAA
+552 GGDEGITVSTGKIAA

-591 ELNADDWSKIGQMT
+591 ELNADDWSKIKQMT

-618 EIPSNAFNGRWA
+618 EIPNEAFNGRWA
-630 IDKVVLPPTLKKI
+630 IDKVLLPPTLKKI
-643 GSYAFQNTSLTSVN
+643 GAYAFQGTALTSVN

-663 TIENNAFGRVK
+663 TIKECAFNNARQ
-674 RLQEVH
+674 LQEVH
-680 LPDNLTALGGSA
+680 LPDSLTSLGTSA
-692 FEYCRN
+692 FEYCRS
-698 LRAVKIPSKIK
+698 LRTIKIPTKLKTIPDY
-709 VITWYAFR
+709 TFQNCR
-717 DCSSLQSVELH
+717 SLQSVELH
-728 DSITGFGNE
+728 DSITGFGNHA
-737 SFAGCDLR
+737 FVNCDLR
-745 EITLPKSTTAV
+745 EITLPKSTSWVDNDAFS
-756 GNHAFEGNAN
+756 GNVN
-766 LSKVTFN
+766 LSKVTLN
-773 EGLIYIGES
+773 EGLVNIS
-782 AFQNTAIDTLNCPST
+782 DKAFYQTAIDTLNCPST
-797 LRNIYNSA
+797 LRSIRNSA
-805 FAGCRNLRQIYLN
+805 FARCNNLRQINLN

-824 EMYALAN
+824 ESGALAN

-851 DDCDSLVTI
+851 YDCDSLVTI
-860 EARSVMPPNTDNGC
+860 EARSVMPPNTDGNC
-874 PLTSADLTKAILY
+874 PLSGTDLTKAVLY

-932 DPDYRPDIELTVT
+932 APDYRPDIELTVT
-945 NNQITDSQGNTDYQ
+945 NNQITDSQNNSDYQ

-979 LSPYAK
+979 LAPYAK
-985 YSYKQNYYYNE
+985 YAYEGGGYNYYND
-996 NYRHL
+996 YRYL

-1064 NAAAVWQNLSADD
+1064 NTAAVWQNLSADD

-1083 GYIMQCYKPDD
+1083 GYIMQCYKPND
-1094 KNGNYDA
+1094 GNNYYEA

-1231 AAYDSNTHTAAQR
+1231 AAYDSNAHTAAQR

-1301 AINERPLNNGQALL
+1301 AINERPLNNGQAML

-1381 AATVNEADRNDDTYT
+1381 AATTNEADRNDDTYT

-1416 KGIK
+1416 KVIK

>member
-1 MCLTICGTY
+1 MQTTLCSPVNLSIYYLTNQGNPPTHNN
-10 TPVKCPIEI
+10 T
-19 IIIERTTNITFLTL
+19 IERTTNVTFLTL
-33 THTTMG
+33 IRTTMG
-39 KTNAKMCSHKATQVL
+39 KTNAKMCSHKAMHVL
-54 PLSKGTPAVGIA
+54 PLSKGMPTVGIA
-66 SSSYFAACARHVGA
+66 SSSYFAVCARHVGA
-80 LALFG
+80 LALLG
-85 LMFCP
+85 IMFCP

-98 PRLAMADS
+98 SHMAVSGSSEVVSPMLPNQDS
-106 SSVVTP
+106 
-112 VLPDQGTTT
+112 T
-121 PTDSIGNGG
+121 PTNAIGRSE
-130 AGDAEEVVPDTIPF
+130 AGDTEAVPDTIPF
-144 AQLWKH
+144 SQLLKNDNWQS
-150 NSWRSTNEK
+150 NNTE
-159 AGSTTQQ
+159 AYSTTQQ

-177 LTFNYSCYNGSYGTF
+177 LSFNYACQNYNAYGTF
-192 QVTLNDSTIISRGN
+192 EVSLNDSIIVSRTRYS
-206 WDSTEDR
+206 STTGET
-213 LYQIDLPAGRY
+213 YQIDLPAGRY
-224 VLKASYYTRY
+224 ILKASYYTRY
-234 DNYYDPDGLN
+234 NNNTEDVSSYS
-244 EYCYARISGIATD
+244 YARISDIATD
-257 DVQANATAY
+257 DAQINATAY
-266 LSGLADY
+266 IESLTGY

-281 TALDNSSAAPDDEA
+281 TALNNYNATPDDEA
-295 LYNTLAATLND
+295 LYNTLSATLTD
-306 VRTAVSYYP
+306 VRKAVSYYP

-352 SANYLAAFDALET
+352 SASYLAAFEALET
-365 SIAVQVSSNQKID
+365 SIAVQVTGNQSID
-378 DWAFNTDQRYTI
+378 DWAFDTNNRYTI

-396 LDQDHKVAAC
+396 LDQNNKVAAC
-406 TGLEAQDADVTNLVI
+406 TGLQTENVDVTDLVI
-421 PSTVRYNGVTY
+421 PSTVRYNNETY
-432 AVVALYDNRYNQN
+432 AVVALYDTRYNQN

-453 RTLRHINDYG
+453 RTLRHINNYG
-463 LSDYRAITDLEIPA
+463 LSDYRTITDIEIPA
-477 NVERMGNYIVNNCPQ
+477 NVERMGENVVSNCDR

-497 VNAEVPPTLGSL
+497 VNAEVPPTLSSL
-509 DNNRYYDEYGNS
+509 DEGNYYDEFGKY
-521 TYHYLRIV
+521 TRHYFKIT

-540 VNAWNTDYNVLI
+540 VSAWSTDNVLI
-552 GGDEGITVNTGKIAA
+552 GGDEGITVSTGKLAA
-567 GDLGHVVVEEAG
+567 GDLGHVVVDEAG

-591 ELNADDWSKIGQMT
+591 ELNNDDWSKINQMT

-618 EIPSNAFNGRWA
+618 EIPSRGVQNRWA

-643 GSYAFQNTSLTSVN
+643 SSYAFQGAGLTSVH
-657 IPDNVE
+657 IPDNVN
-663 TIENNAFGRVK
+663 TIEDGAFGGVK
-674 RLQEVH
+674 YLQEVH
-680 LPDNLTALGGSA
+680 LPDSLTSLGGSA
-692 FEYCRN
+692 FEYCRS
-698 LRAVKIPSKIK
+698 LRAVKIPSRLK

-717 DCSSLQSVELH
+717 GCNSLQSVELH
-728 DSITGFGNE
+728 DNITGIGDEAFKN
-737 SFAGCDLR
+737 CDLR
-745 EITLPKSTTAV
+745 EITLSPSTTAV
-756 GNHAFEGNAN
+756 GNNAFYGNSH
-766 LSKVTFN
+766 LSKVTLN
-773 EGLIYIGES
+773 EGLISIGS
-782 AFQNTAIDTLNCPST
+782 AAFYQTAIDTLNCPST
-797 LRNIYNSA
+797 LRKIYNSA
-805 FAGCRNLRQIYLN
+805 FAKCTHLRQINLN

-824 EMYALAN
+824 ESYALAN

-843 EYCAGGAF
+843 EYCSGYAL

-860 EARSVMPPNTDNGC
+860 EARSVMPPNTDGGC
-874 PLTSADLTKAILY
+874 PLTNTDLTKAVLY

-903 QFYTFRTSDF
+903 KFYTFRTSDF

-932 DPDYRPDIELTVT
+932 DPDYRPDIELTYT
-945 NNQITDSQGNTDYQ
+945 DNQITDSQGNSDYQ

-979 LSPYAK
+979 FSPFAQYR
-985 YSYKQNYYYNE
+985 YKHYYGATSI
-996 NYRHL
+996 L
-1001 RPTSLIVKGE
+1001 PTSLIVKGE

-1021 WNATNRWQF
+1021 WNTTNRWQF

-1054 GHSGAERAAG
+1054 SHSGAERAAG
-1064 NAAAVWQNLSADD
+1064 NASAVWQNLSADD
-1077 VLQAGK
+1077 VLEAGK
-1083 GYIMQCYKPDD
+1083 GYIMQCYKPSD
-1094 KNGNYDA
+1094 KNGSYEA
-1101 AQFTV
+1101 AQFIV

-1118 FNADN
+1118 FNADD
-1123 RTVALEE
+1123 RTLALEE

-1156 LDFGAPF
+1156 LDFEAPF

-1168 NNQNYE
+1168 YNQNYE

-1189 AFFVQRPVDQ
+1189 AFFVQRPIDQ

-1226 PQRIR
+1226 PQRIK
-1231 AAYDSNTHTAAQR
+1231 AALDSHEAAAPR
-1244 TVFNITLAKDGQQAD
+1244 TVFNITLAKDGLQAD

-1286 PAVSQ
+1286 PTASQ
-1291 IFTIN
+1291 IFTID

-1301 AINERPLNNGQALL
+1301 AINERPLDNGQALL

-1328 LSNQPDG
+1328 ISNQPDG

-1343 TGTKLQL
+1343 TGTKQQL
-1350 NGTAGY
+1350 NGTTGY
-1356 SFTAKAGDS
+1356 TFTAKAGDS
-1365 TDRFVLHFDA
+1365 TDRFVLYFDA

-1381 AATVNEADRNDDTYT
+1381 ATTTNEADCNNDVYT
-1396 LDGRKVNNPTAPGL
+1396 LDGRKVNNPTTPGI

-1416 KGIK
+1416 KIIK

>member
-1 MCLTICGTY
+1 
-10 TPVKCPIEI
+10 
-19 IIIERTTNITFLTL
+19 
-33 THTTMG
+33 MG
-39 KTNAKMCSHKATQVL
+39 KTNAKMQGHKAVHVL

-98 PRLAMADS
+98 PRIAIADS
-106 SSVVTP
+106 SEVVSP

-130 AGDAEEVVPDTIPF
+130 AGDTEEVLPDTIPF

-150 NSWRSTNEK
+150 NRYIVYGGTEGTVEQK
-159 AGSTTQQ
+159 

-171 CNRPTK
+171 ARRETK
-177 LTFNYSCYNGSYGTF
+177 LSFSYGTADDQWNF
-192 QVTLNDSTIISRGN
+192 YTQIFIDDERVREMNGGTYNNTFSVTLTPGRHILTFKNECYGEVDSTTYAFIS
-206 WDSTEDR
+206 DIATEDA
-213 LYQIDLPAGRY
+213 Q
-224 VLKASYYTRY
+224 T
-234 DNYYDPDGLN
+234 
-244 EYCYARISGIATD
+244 
-257 DVQANATAY
+257 NATAFVNA
-266 LSGLADY
+266 LEGY
-273 PALKQELQ
+273 PPLKQELQ
-281 TALDNSSAAPDDEA
+281 TALDNYNAAPDDEA

-306 VRTAVSYYP
+306 VRKAVSYYP

-352 SANYLAAFDALET
+352 SADYLAAFDALET

-378 DWAFNTDQRYTI
+378 DWAFNTNQRYTI

-406 TGLEAQDADVTNLVI
+406 TGLEVQDADVTDLVI

-453 RTLRHINDYG
+453 RTLRHINDWG

-477 NVERMGNYIVNNCPQ
+477 NVERMGENIVYNCPQ

-509 DNNRYYDEYGNS
+509 DNNSYHEDGYR
-521 TYHYLRIV
+521 TYHYIRIV

-552 GGDEGITVNTGKIAA
+552 GGDEGITVSTGKIAA

-591 ELNADDWSKIGQMT
+591 ELNADDWSKIKQMT

-618 EIPSNAFNGRWA
+618 EIPSNAFSGRWA

-643 GSYAFQNTSLTSVN
+643 GTYAFASTSLTSVN

-663 TIENNAFGRVK
+663 AIEQYAFSQVK
-674 RLQEVH
+674 QLQEVH
-680 LPDNLTALGGSA
+680 LPDSLTSLGRYA
-692 FEYCRN
+692 FEKCRS
-698 LRAVKIPSKIK
+698 LRTVKIPTKLKEIP
-709 VITWYAFR
+709 WYAF
-717 DCSSLQSVELH
+717 DGCKSLQSVELH
-728 DSITGFGNE
+728 DSITSFGDY
-737 SFAGCDLR
+737 SFRSCDLR
-745 EITLPKSTTAV
+745 EITLPKSTTWV
-756 GNHAFEGNAN
+756 GGSAFNGNAN
-766 LSKVTFN
+766 LSKVTLN
-773 EGLIYIGES
+773 EGLVDIWTY

-797 LRNIYNSA
+797 LRNIYSNA
-805 FAGCRNLRQIYLN
+805 FRDCTNLRQINLN

-824 EMYALAN
+824 ESGALAN

-851 DDCDSLVTI
+851 YDCDSLVTI
-860 EARSVMPPNTDNGC
+860 EARSVMPPNTDGNC
-874 PLTSADLTKAILY
+874 PLSGTDLTKAVLY
-887 VPVWSLAEY
+887 VPVWSLSEY

-945 NNQITDSQGNTDYQ
+945 NNQITDSQNNSDYQ

-979 LSPYAK
+979 LAPYAK
-985 YSYKQNYYYNE
+985 YAYEGGGYNYYND
-996 NYRHL
+996 YRYL

-1083 GYIMQCYKPDD
+1083 GYIMQCYKPND
-1094 KNGNYDA
+1094 KNGSYDA

-1199 ESITFLKDGRQT
+1199 ENITFLKDGRQT

-1278 AAKFTGTE
+1278 AAKFTSTE

-1381 AATVNEADRNDDTYT
+1381 AATTNEADRNDDTYT

-1416 KGIK
+1416 KVIK

>member
-1 MCLTICGTY
+1 
-10 TPVKCPIEI
+10 
-19 IIIERTTNITFLTL
+19 
-33 THTTMG
+33 MG

-98 PRLAMADS
+98 PRLTVADS
-106 SSVVTP
+106 SEVVSP

-121 PTDSIGNGG
+121 PTDSIDNGG
-130 AGDAEEVVPDTIPF
+130 AGDTEQVLPDTIPF

-150 NSWRSTNEK
+150 NSWRAPGQG
-159 AGSTTQQ
+159 AGSTTSQA
-166 SWEII
+166 WEIV
-171 CNRPTK
+171 CNRPSK
-177 LTFNYSCYNGSYGTF
+177 LKFIYSCQNFNATFNI
-192 QVTLNDSTIISRGN
+192 TLNDSTIIEHGYWESHVN
-206 WDSTEDR
+206 TIS
-213 LYQIDLPAGRY
+213 IDVPAGRHI
-224 VLKASYYTRY
+224 LKASFYTQY
-234 DNYYDPDGLN
+234 DNYYEGQN
-244 EYCYARISGIATD
+244 TSNYCLASISGIATD
-257 DVQANATAY
+257 DAQANATAY
-266 LSGLADY
+266 LGTLADY

-352 SANYLAAFDALET
+352 SADYLAAFDALET
-365 SIAVQVSSNQKID
+365 SIAVQVSSNIPRD
-378 DWAFNTDQRYTI
+378 NWTFDTNNGVTI
-390 DNMGYY
+390 EGLPYY
-396 LDQDHKVAAC
+396 LDKTNKLAAF
-406 TGLEAQDADVTNLVI
+406 TGFTSEHVSIKELNI
-421 PSTVRYNGVTY
+421 PAVVRYKDESY
-432 AVVALYDNRYNQN
+432 AVVAIERPTRWGGYSYTAQNQIQ
-445 KVRTLTLP
+445 KITLP
-453 RTLRHINDYG
+453 KTLRTISDYG
-463 LSDYRAITDLEIPA
+463 LAGYHVINSIEIPE
-477 NVERMGNYIVNNCPQ
+477 NVESMGNWIFENCNNLEQVKALP
-492 LQRIK
+492 I
-497 VNAEVPPTLGSL
+497 VPPTLGSL
-509 DNNRYYDEYGNS
+509 AHTRLKIN
-521 TYHYLRIV
+521 
-529 IPRESFHAYRL
+529 IPSGSFHAYRL
-540 VNAWNTDYNVLI
+540 ETQWNNDNVLI
-552 GGDEGITVNTGKIAA
+552 GGDEGVTVSTGKIAA
-567 GDLGHVVVEEAG
+567 GDLGHVVIDEAG

-591 ELNADDWSKIGQMT
+591 ELNSDDWSKIKQMT
-605 NLTELDLSKALID
+605 NLTEVDLSKALID
-618 EIPSNAFNGRWA
+618 EIPSYAFNDRWA
-630 IDKVVLPPTLKKI
+630 INKVVLPPTLKKI
-643 GSYAFQNTSLTSVN
+643 GSNAFQRTALTSVN

-663 TIENNAFGRVK
+663 TIEESAFRYASQ
-674 RLQEVH
+674 LQEVH
-680 LPDNLTALGGSA
+680 LPDSLTSLGRYAFSA
-692 FEYCRN
+692 CRS
-698 LRAVKIPSKIK
+698 LRTVKIPTKLKEIP
-709 VITWYAFR
+709 WYTF
-717 DCSSLQSVELH
+717 DGCNSLQSVELH
-728 DSITGFGNE
+728 DNITSFGDY
-737 SFAGCDLR
+737 SFRNCNLR
-745 EITLPKSTTAV
+745 EITLPKLTTWV
-756 GNHAFEGNAN
+756 GGYAFNGNSN
-766 LSKVTFN
+766 LSKVTLN
-773 EGLIYIGES
+773 EGLIDIWTY

-797 LRNIYNSA
+797 LRNIYNAA
-805 FAGCRNLRQIYLN
+805 FAGCRNLRQINLN

-824 EMYALAN
+824 EQYALAN

-874 PLTSADLTKAILY
+874 PLTSADLTKAVLY

-945 NNQITDSQGNTDYQ
+945 NNQITDSQGNSDYQ

-985 YSYKQNYYYNE
+985 YSYEQDSYYYNE
-996 NYRHL
+996 NYRYL

-1083 GYIMQCYKPDD
+1083 GYIMQCYKPND

-1168 NNQNYE
+1168 YNGNYE

-1231 AAYDSNTHTAAQR
+1231 AAYDSNPHTAAQR

-1343 TGTKLQL
+1343 TGTRLQL

-1381 AATVNEADRNDDTYT
+1381 AATANEADRNDDTYT

-1416 KGIK
+1416 KVIK

>member
-1 MCLTICGTY
+1 
-10 TPVKCPIEI
+10 
-19 IIIERTTNITFLTL
+19 
-33 THTTMG
+33 MG

-112 VLPDQGTTT
+112 VQPDQGTTT

-150 NSWRSTNEK
+150 NRYIVYGGTEGTVEQK
-159 AGSTTQQ
+159 

-171 CNRPTK
+171 ARRETK
-177 LTFNYSCYNGSYGTF
+177 LSFSYGTADDQWNF
-192 QVTLNDSTIISRGN
+192 YTQIFIDDERVREMNGGTYNNTFSVTLTPGRHILTFKNECYGEVDSTTYAFIS
-206 WDSTEDR
+206 DIATEDA
-213 LYQIDLPAGRY
+213 Q
-224 VLKASYYTRY
+224 T
-234 DNYYDPDGLN
+234 
-244 EYCYARISGIATD
+244 
-257 DVQANATAY
+257 NATAFVNA
-266 LSGLADY
+266 LEGY
-273 PALKQELQ
+273 PPLKQELQ
-281 TALDNSSAAPDDEA
+281 TALDNYNAAPDDEA

-306 VRTAVSYYP
+306 VRKAVSYYP

-352 SANYLAAFDALET
+352 SADYLAAFDALET
-365 SIAVQVSSNQKID
+365 SIAVQVTSNQSID

-406 TGLEAQDADVTNLVI
+406 TGLEAENADVTDLVI

-453 RTLRHINDYG
+453 RTLRHINDWG

-477 NVERMGNYIVNNCPQ
+477 NVERMGENIVYNCPQ

-509 DNNRYYDEYGNS
+509 YNNSYHEDGYR
-521 TYHYLRIV
+521 TYHYIRIV
-529 IPRESFHAYRL
+529 IPRESFHAYLL
-540 VNAWNTDYNVLI
+540 VNAWNTDHNVLI

-591 ELNADDWSKIGQMT
+591 ELNADDWSKIKQMT

-618 EIPSNAFNGRWA
+618 EIPSNAFSGRWA

-643 GSYAFQNTSLTSVN
+643 GSFAFQGTALTSVN

-663 TIENNAFGRVK
+663 TIKECAFSQVRQ
-674 RLQEVH
+674 LQEVH
-680 LPDNLTALGGSA
+680 LPDSLTSLGNYA
-692 FEYCRN
+692 FAECRS
-698 LRAVKIPSKIK
+698 LRTVKIPTKLKTIPDY
-709 VITWYAFR
+709 TFQNCR
-717 DCSSLQSVELH
+717 SLQSVELH
-728 DSITGFGNE
+728 DSITAFE
-737 SFAGCDLR
+737 DYSFNNCDLR
-745 EITLPKSTTAV
+745 EITLPKSTTWV
-756 GNHAFEGNAN
+756 GGSAFKGNAN
-766 LSKVTFN
+766 LSKVTLN
-773 EGLIYIGES
+773 EGLVDIWTY

-797 LRNIYNSA
+797 LRNIYSNA
-805 FAGCRNLRQIYLN
+805 FRDCTNLRQINLN

-824 EMYALAN
+824 ESGALAN

-851 DDCDSLVTI
+851 YDCDSLVTI
-860 EARSVMPPNTDNGC
+860 EARSVMPPNTDGNC
-874 PLTSADLTKAILY
+874 PLSGTDLTKAVLY
-887 VPVWSLAEY
+887 VPVWSLSEY

-945 NNQITDSQGNTDYQ
+945 NNQITDSQNNSDYQ

-979 LSPYAK
+979 LAPYAK
-985 YSYKQNYYYNE
+985 YAYEGGGYNYYND
-996 NYRHL
+996 YRYL

-1083 GYIMQCYKPDD
+1083 GYIMQCYKPND

-1199 ESITFLKDGRQT
+1199 ENITFLKDGRQT

-1231 AAYDSNTHTAAQR
+1231 AAYDSNAHTAAQR

-1381 AATVNEADRNDDTYT
+1381 AATTNEADRNDDTYT

-1416 KGIK
+1416 KVIK

>member
-1 MCLTICGTY
+1 M
-10 TPVKCPIEI
+10 E
-19 IIIERTTNITFLTL
+19 
-33 THTTMG
+33 
-39 KTNAKMCSHKATQVL
+39 KTNAKMCSHKAMHVL
-54 PLSKGTPAVGIA
+54 PLSKDMPTMGIA
-66 SSSYFAACARHVGA
+66 TSSYFAACARHVGA

-90 VQVMASRA
+90 MQVMASRA
-98 PRLAMADS
+98 PRIAIADNS
-106 SSVVTP
+106 
-112 VLPDQGTTT
+112 
-121 PTDSIGNGG
+121 
-130 AGDAEEVVPDTIPF
+130 EVVSPMLPDTIPF
-144 AQLWKH
+144 AQLLMH
-150 NSWRSTNEK
+150 NNWQSTNKE

-166 SWEII
+166 SWEIV

-177 LTFNYSCYNGSYGTF
+177 LTFNYACNNYNAYGTF
-192 QVTLNDSTIISRGN
+192 QVTLNDSSIIRRDRWNST
-206 WDSTEDR
+206 DSEV
-213 LYQIDLPAGRY
+213 YQIDLPVGRY

-234 DNYYDPDGLN
+234 ENQYDLEDGA
-244 EYCYARISGIATD
+244 YCYARISGIATD
-257 DVQANATAY
+257 DAQANATAY
-266 LSGLADY
+266 LGALADF
-273 PALKQELQ
+273 PGLKQELQ
-281 TALDNSSAAPDDEA
+281 TALDNSSATPDNEE
-295 LYNTLAATLND
+295 LYNTLATTLVD
-306 VRTAVSYYP
+306 VRKAATYYP

-352 SANYLAAFDALET
+352 SANYLAAFEALET
-365 SIAVQVSSNQKID
+365 SIAVQVSSNQSID
-378 DWAFNTDQRYTI
+378 DWAINTDQLYTI

-396 LDQDHKVAAC
+396 LDLNNKVAAC
-406 TGLEAQDADVTNLVI
+406 TGLQVQNADVTDLVI
-421 PSTVRYNGVTY
+421 PSTIRYNNDTY
-432 AVVALYDNRYNQN
+432 AVVALYDNRYDQN

-453 RTLRHINDYG
+453 RTLRYINDYG
-463 LSDYRAITDLEIPA
+463 LSNYRAITDLEIPA
-477 NVERMGNYIVNNCPQ
+477 NVERMGNNIVYDCPK

-509 DNNRYYDEYGNS
+509 SNDYYYDEFNDRG
-521 TYHYLRIV
+521 YHYYKIT

-540 VNAWNTDYNVLI
+540 VNAWTNRTVLI
-552 GGDEGITVNTGKIAA
+552 GGNEGITVSTGKLAA
-567 GDLGHVVVEEAG
+567 GDLGHVVVDEAG

-591 ELNADDWSKIGQMT
+591 ELNADDWSKIKQMT

-618 EIPSNAFNGRWA
+618 EIPNEAFRDRWA
-630 IDKVVLPPTLKKI
+630 INKVVLPPTLKKI
-643 GSYAFQNTSLTSVN
+643 GNYAFQRTALISVN

-663 TIENNAFGRVK
+663 TINSYAFGGAK
-674 RLQEVH
+674 YLQEVH
-680 LPDNLTALGGSA
+680 LPDSLTSLGEGA
-692 FEYCRN
+692 FEYCRS
-698 LRAVKIPSKIK
+698 LRSVKIPAKIK
-709 VITWYAFR
+709 TIPEHVLRY
-717 DCSSLQSVELH
+717 CNSLQSVELH
-728 DSITGFGNE
+728 DNITSIGNNA
-737 SFAGCDLR
+737 FADSDLR
-745 EITLPKSTTAV
+745 EITLPKSTLRVSDNAFN
-756 GNHAFEGNAN
+756 GNTH
-766 LSKVTFN
+766 LSKVILN
-773 EGLIYIGES
+773 EGLIDIGYQ
-782 AFQNTAIDTLNCPST
+782 AFYNTAIDTLNCPST

-805 FAGCRNLRQIYLN
+805 FAGCSNLRQINLN

-824 EMYALAN
+824 EIYALAN

-843 EYCAGGAF
+843 EYCSQSAF

-860 EARSVMPPNTDNGC
+860 EARSVMPPNTNGC
-874 PLTSADLTKAILY
+874 PLTSADLTKAVLY

-945 NNQITDSQGNTDYQ
+945 NNQITDSQGNSDYQ

-985 YSYKQNYYYNE
+985 YSYEQNYYYNE
-996 NYRHL
+996 NNRYL

-1064 NAAAVWQNLSADD
+1064 NTAAVWQNLSADD

-1083 GYIMQCYKPDD
+1083 GYIMQCYKPSNNSRSMNKGSFVPFKMNFND
-1094 KNGNYDA
+1094 NSSSEV

-1271 QYDLSRD
+1271 QYDLSHD
-1278 AAKFTGTE
+1278 AAKFMGTE
-1286 PAVSQ
+1286 PTVSQ
-1291 IFTIN
+1291 IFTFN
-1296 GATRY
+1296 GSTRY
-1301 AINERPLNNGQALL
+1301 AINERPLDNGQALL

-1328 LSNQPDG
+1328 LSSQPDG
-1335 QVTLEDRL
+1335 QITLEDRL
-1343 TGTKLQL
+1343 TGIKQQL
-1350 NGTAGY
+1350 NAITSY

-1381 AATVNEADRNDDTYT
+1381 AATTNEADRNDDTYT
-1396 LDGRKVNNPTAPGL
+1396 LDGRKVSNPTAPGL

-1416 KGIK
+1416 KIIK

>member
-1 MCLTICGTY
+1 
-10 TPVKCPIEI
+10 
-19 IIIERTTNITFLTL
+19 
-33 THTTMG
+33 MG
-39 KTNAKMCSHKATQVL
+39 KQTPRCKATK
-54 PLSKGTPAVGIA
+54 PCMCYKGTPAVGIA

-98 PRLAMADS
+98 PRLAVADS
-106 SSVVTP
+106 SEVVSP

-130 AGDAEEVVPDTIPF
+130 ADDTEEVLPDTIPF

-150 NSWRSTNEK
+150 NSWLSTNEV

-171 CNRPTK
+171 CSRPTK
-177 LTFNYSCYNGSYGTF
+177 LTFNYACNNYNAYGTF
-192 QVTLNDSTIISRGN
+192 QVTLNDSTIISRDR
-206 WDSTEDR
+206 WSSTER
-213 LYQIDLPAGRY
+213 ELYQIDLPAGRH
-224 VLKASYYTRY
+224 VLKASYNTRY
-234 DNYYDPDGLN
+234 GNQYDLED
-244 EYCYARISGIATD
+244 EAYCYAAISDIATD
-257 DVQANATAY
+257 DAQSNATAY

-306 VRTAVSYYP
+306 VRKAATYYP

-352 SANYLAAFDALET
+352 SADYLAAFDALET
-365 SIAVQVSSNQKID
+365 SIAVQVSSNQSID
-378 DWAFNTDQRYTI
+378 DWAINTDQLYTI

-406 TGLEAQDADVTNLVI
+406 IGLQAEDADVTDLVI
-421 PSTVRYNGVTY
+421 PSTVRYNDVTY

-453 RTLRHINDYG
+453 RTLRHINDWG

-477 NVERMGNYIVNNCPQ
+477 NVERMGDNVVYNCPQ

-509 DNNRYYDEYGNS
+509 DNNRYYG
-521 TYHYLRIV
+521 TYRYFKV
-529 IPRESFHAYRL
+529 TIPRESFHAYRL
-540 VNAWNTDYNVLI
+540 VSAWNTDRTVLI
-552 GGDEGITVNTGKIAA
+552 GGDEGVTVSTGKLAA
-567 GDLGHVVVEEAG
+567 GDLGHVVIEEAG
-579 YLQEVNKLIIEG
+579 YLPEVNKLIIEG
-591 ELNADDWSKIGQMT
+591 ELNADDWSMMKDMT
-605 NLTELDLSKALID
+605 NLTEIDLSGALID
-618 EIPSNAFNGRWA
+618 EIPDGAFSGRWA
-630 IDKVVLPPTLKKI
+630 LDKVVLPSTLRTI
-643 GSYAFQNTSLTSVN
+643 GSRAFYETRLTSIDIPKGVTSIKDYAFYNSQKLEKADLPDSLTS
-657 IPDNVE
+657 IGE
-663 TIENNAFGRVK
+663 
-674 RLQEVH
+674 
-680 LPDNLTALGGSA
+680 
-692 FEYCRN
+692 
-698 LRAVKIPSKIK
+698 
-709 VITWYAFR
+709 YAFNR
-717 DCSSLQSVELH
+717 CFSLQSVKIPAKLTTISRSAFQSCQSLANLELH
-728 DSITGFGNE
+728 DSITTIGAYAFG
-737 SFAGCDLR
+737 GCAFSELKIPASIR
-745 EITLPKSTTAV
+745 TIAE
-756 GNHAFEGNAN
+756 GAFEMSSN
-766 LSKVTFN
+766 LTKLTLN
-773 EGLIYIGES
+773 EGLERIGEI
-782 AFQNTAIDTLNCPST
+782 AFRQSPIDTLNCPSS
-797 LRNIYNSA
+797 LRYIGNSA
-805 FAGCRNLRQIYLN
+805 FDDCTSLRQINLN
-818 EGLTRI
+818 EGLTNI
-824 EMYALAN
+824 NNYAFAHTIP
-831 NKATEIVLPSSL
+831 TEVVLPSSL
-843 EYCAGGAF
+843 EYCAEGAF

-860 EARSVMPPNTDNGC
+860 EARSVMPPNTDGGC
-874 PLTSADLTKAILY
+874 PLTGTDLTKAVLY

-896 QLATGWN
+896 KLATGWN
-903 QFYTFRTSDF
+903 QFNTINHSDF

-945 NNQITDSQGNTDYQ
+945 NNQITDSQNNSDYQ

-985 YSYKQNYYYNE
+985 YSYERNYYYNE
-996 NYRHL
+996 SYRYL

-1021 WNATNRWQF
+1021 WNATERWQF

-1083 GYIMQCYKPDD
+1083 GYIMQCYKPND

-1199 ESITFLKDGRQT
+1199 ENITFLKDGRQT

-1286 PAVSQ
+1286 PTVSQ

-1381 AATVNEADRNDDTYT
+1381 AATTNEADRNDDTYT

-1416 KGIK
+1416 KVIK

>member
-1 MCLTICGTY
+1 
-10 TPVKCPIEI
+10 
-19 IIIERTTNITFLTL
+19 
-33 THTTMG
+33 MG

-98 PRLAMADS
+98 PRLAVADS
-106 SSVVTP
+106 SEVVSP

-130 AGDAEEVVPDTIPF
+130 AGDTEEVLPDTIPF

-150 NSWRSTNEK
+150 NRYIVYGGTEGTVEQK
-159 AGSTTQQ
+159 

-171 CNRPTK
+171 ARRETK
-177 LTFNYSCYNGSYGTF
+177 LSFSYGTADDQWNF
-192 QVTLNDSTIISRGN
+192 YTQIFIDDERVREMNGGTYNNTFSVTLTPGRHILTFKNECYGEVDSTTYAFIS
-206 WDSTEDR
+206 DIATEDA
-213 LYQIDLPAGRY
+213 Q
-224 VLKASYYTRY
+224 T
-234 DNYYDPDGLN
+234 
-244 EYCYARISGIATD
+244 
-257 DVQANATAY
+257 NATAFVNA
-266 LSGLADY
+266 LEGY
-273 PALKQELQ
+273 PPLKQELQ
-281 TALDNSSAAPDDEA
+281 TALDNYNAAPDDEA

-306 VRTAVSYYP
+306 VRKAVSYYP

-352 SANYLAAFDALET
+352 SADYLAAFDALET

-378 DWAFNTDQRYTI
+378 DWAFNTSQRYTI

-396 LDQDHKVAAC
+396 LDQEHKVAAC
-406 TGLEAQDADVTNLVI
+406 TGLQVQDADVTNLVI

-453 RTLRHINDYG
+453 RTLRHINDGG

-477 NVERMGNYIVNNCPQ
+477 NVERMGDYIVNDCPQ

-509 DNNRYYDEYGNS
+509 DNESYSDERAYIKI
-521 TYHYLRIV
+521 T

-540 VNAWNTDYNVLI
+540 VSAWKTDRTVLI
-552 GGDEGITVNTGKIAA
+552 GGDEGVTVSTGKIAA
-567 GDLGHVVVEEAG
+567 GDLGHVVIEEAG
-579 YLQEVNKLIIEG
+579 YLPEVNKLIIEG
-591 ELNADDWSKIGQMT
+591 ELNSDDWSKIKQMT

-618 EIPSNAFNGRWA
+618 EIPSYAFNERWA

-643 GSYAFQNTSLTSVN
+643 GTYAFQKTSLTSVN

-663 TIENNAFGRVK
+663 TIAEYAFSNARQ
-674 RLQEVH
+674 LQEVH
-680 LPDNLTALGGSA
+680 LPDSLTSLGNYA
-692 FEYCRN
+692 FEECRS
-698 LRAVKIPSKIK
+698 LRTVKIPAKLKEIP
-709 VITWYAFR
+709 WYAFQH
-717 DCSSLQSVELH
+717 CKSLQSVELH
-728 DSITGFGNE
+728 DGITGIGDY
-737 SFAGCDLR
+737 SFNNCDLR
-745 EITLPKSTTAV
+745 EITLPKSTTWV
-756 GNHAFEGNAN
+756 GNNAFQGNTN
-766 LSKVTFN
+766 LSKVTLN
-773 EGLIYIGES
+773 EGLIGIGEF
-782 AFQNTAIDTLNCPST
+782 AFYETAIDTLNCPST
-797 LRNIYNSA
+797 LRKIYNSA
-805 FAGCRNLRQIYLN
+805 FAGCRNLSQINLN

-824 EMYALAN
+824 EAGALAN

-843 EYCAGGAF
+843 EYCAGAAF
-851 DDCDSLVTI
+851 GGCDSLVTI
-860 EARSVMPPNTDNGC
+860 EARSVMPPNTGGDC
-874 PLTSADLTKAILY
+874 PLTVNDLTKAVLY

-913 MPQYVKVNKD
+913 MPQYVKVSKD

-945 NNQITDSQGNTDYQ
+945 NNQITDSQGNSDYQ

-985 YSYKQNYYYNE
+985 YSYERNYYRDDYG
-996 NYRHL
+996 YL

-1083 GYIMQCYKPDD
+1083 GYIMQCYKPND
-1094 KNGNYDA
+1094 GNNYYEA

-1199 ESITFLKDGRQT
+1199 ENITFLKDGRQT

-1381 AATVNEADRNDDTYT
+1381 AATANEADRNDDTYT

-1416 KGIK
+1416 KVIK

>member
-1 MCLTICGTY
+1 
-10 TPVKCPIEI
+10 
-19 IIIERTTNITFLTL
+19 
-33 THTTMG
+33 MG

-98 PRLAMADS
+98 PRLAVADS
-106 SSVVTP
+106 SEVVSP

-130 AGDAEEVVPDTIPF
+130 AGDTEQVLPDTIPF
-144 AQLWKH
+144 AQLLMH
-150 NSWRSTNEK
+150 NNWQSTNIED
-159 AGSTTQQ
+159 GSTTRQ

-177 LTFNYSCYNGSYGTF
+177 LTFNYACQNYDARGLF
-192 QVTLNDSTIISRGN
+192 QVTLNDSVIISRSR
-206 WDSTEDR
+206 WDSTDGEA
-213 LYQIDLPAGRY
+213 YQIDLPVGRY
-224 VLKASYYTRY
+224 VLKASYHI
-234 DNYYDPDGLN
+234 NYYDEN
-244 EYCYARISGIATD
+244 CYARISGIATD
-257 DVQANATAY
+257 DAQSNATAY
-266 LSGLADY
+266 LSGLVDY

-295 LYNTLAATLND
+295 LYNTLAATLAD
-306 VRTAVSYYP
+306 VRKAVSYYP

-352 SANYLAAFDALET
+352 SADYLAAFDALET
-365 SIAVQVSSNQKID
+365 SIAVQVSSNQSID
-378 DWAFNTDQRYTI
+378 DWAFNTDQRYII
-390 DNMGYY
+390 DNMLYY
-396 LDQDHKVAAC
+396 LDQEHKVAAC
-406 TGLEAQDADVTNLVI
+406 TGPQSTDIEIENLVI
-421 PSTVRYNGVTY
+421 PSTVRYNDVTY

-477 NVERMGNYIVNNCPQ
+477 NVERMGNDVVYNCPQ
-492 LQRIK
+492 LRRIK

-509 DNNRYYDEYGNS
+509 NHEYYY
-521 TYHYLRIV
+521 YRIT

-540 VNAWNTDYNVLI
+540 VNAWNNRTVLI
-552 GGDEGITVNTGKIAA
+552 GGDEGITVNTGKLAA

-591 ELNADDWSKIGQMT
+591 ELNSDDWSQITQMT

-618 EIPSNAFNGRWA
+618 EIPSNAFNDRWA

-643 GSYAFQNTSLTSVN
+643 GSYAFQGTALTSVN

-663 TIENNAFGRVK
+663 TIEEYAFSNARQ
-674 RLQEVH
+674 LQEVH
-680 LPDNLTALGGSA
+680 LPDSLTSLGRYA
-692 FEYCRN
+692 FVSCRS
-698 LRAVKIPSKIK
+698 LRTVKIPTKLKEIP
-709 VITWYAFR
+709 WYTF
-717 DCSSLQSVELH
+717 DVCNSLQSVELH
-728 DSITGFGNE
+728 DSITGIGDYAFRN
-737 SFAGCDLR
+737 CDLR
-745 EITLPKSTTAV
+745 EITLPKSTTWV
-756 GNHAFEGNAN
+756 GGYAFYGNGN
-766 LSKVTFN
+766 LSKVTLN
-773 EGLIYIGES
+773 EGLIDIWAD

-805 FAGCRNLRQIYLN
+805 FAGCRNLRQINLN

-824 EMYALAN
+824 ERYALAN

-843 EYCAGGAF
+843 EYCSRSAF
-851 DDCDSLVTI
+851 DDCDSLITI

-874 PLTSADLTKAILY
+874 PLTSADLTKAVLY

-932 DPDYRPDIELTVT
+932 DPDYRPDIELTYT
-945 NNQITDSQGNTDYQ
+945 SNQITDSQGNSDYQ

-973 NDFSMV
+973 NNFSMV
-979 LSPYAK
+979 LSPYFK
-985 YSYKQNYYYNE
+985 YTKDSNGYYGNTY
-996 NYRHL
+996 L
-1001 RPTSLIVKGE
+1001 TPTCLIVKGE

-1094 KNGNYDA
+1094 KNGSYDA

-1156 LDFGAPF
+1156 LDFEAPF

-1199 ESITFLKDGRQT
+1199 ENITFLKDGRQT

-1231 AAYDSNTHTAAQR
+1231 AAYDSNSHTAAQR

-1286 PAVSQ
+1286 PTVSQ

-1335 QVTLEDRL
+1335 QITLEDRL
-1343 TGTKLQL
+1343 TGTKQQL

-1381 AATVNEADRNDDTYT
+1381 AATTNEADHNDDTYT

-1416 KGIK
+1416 KVIK

>member
-1 MCLTICGTY
+1 M
-10 TPVKCPIEI
+10 
-19 IIIERTTNITFLTL
+19 
-33 THTTMG
+33 
-39 KTNAKMCSHKATQVL
+39 
-54 PLSKGTPAVGIA
+54 GIA

-98 PRLAMADS
+98 PRLAVADS
-106 SSVVTP
+106 SEVVSP
-112 VLPDQGTTT
+112 VLPDQGTTA
-121 PTDSIGNGG
+121 PTDSIDNSG
-130 AGDAEEVVPDTIPF
+130 AGDTEQVLPDTIPF

-150 NSWRSTNEK
+150 NSWQSTNKE

-171 CNRPTK
+171 CSRPTK
-177 LTFNYSCYNGSYGTF
+177 LSFNYAYKNRYSEIH
-192 QVTLNDSTIISRGN
+192 VTLNDSTIIRDGA
-206 WDSTEDR
+206 WYSTESR
-213 LYQIDLPAGRY
+213 HYQIDLPAGRY
-224 VLKASYYTRY
+224 VLKASYYTEGENP
-234 DNYYDPDGLN
+234 DDINNQNYN
-244 EYCYARISGIATD
+244 YARISDIATD
-257 DVQANATAY
+257 DAQSNATAF
-266 LSGLADY
+266 LGALADY

-281 TALDNSSAAPDDEA
+281 TALDNYNAAPDNEA

-306 VRTAVSYYP
+306 VRKAVSYYP

-352 SANYLAAFDALET
+352 SADYLAAFDALET

-378 DWAFNTDQRYTI
+378 DWAFNTNQRYTI

-406 TGLEAQDADVTNLVI
+406 TGLEVQDADVTDLVI
-421 PSTVRYNGVTY
+421 PSTVRYNDVTY

-540 VNAWNTDYNVLI
+540 VNAWNTDHNVLI

-591 ELNADDWSKIGQMT
+591 ELNSDDWSKIGQMT

-717 DCSSLQSVELH
+717 DCSSLQSIELH

-805 FAGCRNLRQIYLN
+805 FAGCRNLRQINLN

-824 EMYALAN
+824 ETYALAN

-932 DPDYRPDIELTVT
+932 APDYRPDIELTVT

-1083 GYIMQCYKPDD
+1083 GYIMQCYKPND

-1199 ESITFLKDGRQT
+1199 ENITFLKDGRQT

-1231 AAYDSNTHTAAQR
+1231 AAYDSNAHTAAQR

-1301 AINERPLNNGQALL
+1301 AINERPLNNGQAQL

-1328 LSNQPDG
+1328 LCNQPDG

-1416 KGIK
+1416 KVIK

>member
-1 MCLTICGTY
+1 
-10 TPVKCPIEI
+10 
-19 IIIERTTNITFLTL
+19 
-33 THTTMG
+33 MG

-98 PRLAMADS
+98 PRLAVADS
-106 SSVVTP
+106 SEVVSP

-130 AGDAEEVVPDTIPF
+130 AGDTEEVLPDTIPF

-150 NSWRSTNEK
+150 NRYIVY
-159 AGSTTQQ
+159 GSTEGTVEQK

-171 CNRPTK
+171 ARRETK
-177 LTFNYSCYNGSYGTF
+177 LSFSYGTADDQWNF
-192 QVTLNDSTIISRGN
+192 YTQIFIDDERVREMNGGTYNNTFSVTLTPGRHILTFKNECYGEVDSTTYAFIS
-206 WDSTEDR
+206 DIATEDA
-213 LYQIDLPAGRY
+213 Q
-224 VLKASYYTRY
+224 T
-234 DNYYDPDGLN
+234 
-244 EYCYARISGIATD
+244 
-257 DVQANATAY
+257 NATAFVNA
-266 LSGLADY
+266 LEGY
-273 PALKQELQ
+273 PPLKQELQ
-281 TALDNSSAAPDDEA
+281 TALDNYNAAPDDEA
-295 LYNTLAATLND
+295 LYNTLNATLND
-306 VRTAVSYYP
+306 VRKAVSYYP

-352 SANYLAAFDALET
+352 SADYLAAFDALET

-378 DWAFNTDQRYTI
+378 DWAFNTNQRYTI

-406 TGLEAQDADVTNLVI
+406 TGLEVQDADVTDLVI

-453 RTLRHINDYG
+453 RTLRHINDWG

-477 NVERMGNYIVNNCPQ
+477 NVERMGDNVVYNCPQ
-492 LQRIK
+492 LRRIK

-509 DNNRYYDEYGNS
+509 DNNSYYDDYDGR
-521 TYHYLRIV
+521 TYRYLRIV

-540 VNAWNTDYNVLI
+540 VNAWNTDHNVLI

-591 ELNADDWSKIGQMT
+591 ELNSDDWSKIKQMT

-618 EIPSNAFNGRWA
+618 EIPNEAFNGRWA

-643 GSYAFQNTSLTSVN
+643 GSFAFQGTALTSVN

-663 TIENNAFGRVK
+663 TIEEAAFRQIK
-674 RLQEVH
+674 QLQEVH
-680 LPDNLTALGGSA
+680 LPDSLTSLGRYA
-692 FEYCRN
+692 FAECRS
-698 LRAVKIPSKIK
+698 LRTVKIPTKLKEIP
-709 VITWYAFR
+709 WYAF
-717 DCSSLQSVELH
+717 DGCKSLQSVELH
-728 DSITGFGNE
+728 DSITGFGDY
-737 SFAGCDLR
+737 SFRSCDLR
-745 EITLPKSTTAV
+745 EITLPKSTTWI
-756 GNHAFEGNAN
+756 GGRAFAENTN
-766 LSKVTFN
+766 LSKVTLN
-773 EGLIYIGES
+773 EELIDIWAY

-797 LRNIYNSA
+797 LRNIYNGA
-805 FAGCRNLRQIYLN
+805 FAGCRNLSQINLN

-824 EMYALAN
+824 EVYALAN

-843 EYCAGGAF
+843 EYCSQSAF

-874 PLTSADLTKAILY
+874 PLSSTDLTKAVLY

-1231 AAYDSNTHTAAQR
+1231 AAYDSNAHTAAQR

-1335 QVTLEDRL
+1335 QITLEDRL

-1381 AATVNEADRNDDTYT
+1381 AATANEADRNDDTYT

-1416 KGIK
+1416 KVIK

>member
-1 MCLTICGTY
+1 
-10 TPVKCPIEI
+10 
-19 IIIERTTNITFLTL
+19 
-33 THTTMG
+33 MG

-112 VLPDQGTTT
+112 VQPDQGSTA
-121 PTDSIGNGG
+121 PTDSIGNSG
-130 AGDAEEVVPDTIPF
+130 AGDTDQVLPDTIPF
-144 AQLWKH
+144 AQLLKH
-150 NSWRSTNEK
+150 NSWQSSNKE

-177 LTFNYSCYNGSYGTF
+177 LFFNYACENYNSYGTF
-192 QVTLNDSTIISRGN
+192 QVTLNDSTIISKDR
-206 WDSTEDR
+206 WSSTNGQ
-213 LYQIDLPAGRY
+213 LYQIELPAGRY

-234 DNYYDPDGLN
+234 DNQNDD
-244 EYCYARISGIATD
+244 CYARVSDIATND
-257 DVQANATAY
+257 AQSNATAY
-266 LSGLADY
+266 LGTLASY
-273 PALKQELQ
+273 PGLKQELQ
-281 TALDNSSAAPDDEA
+281 TALDNYNAAPDNEA
-295 LYNTLAATLND
+295 LYNTLAATLTD

-352 SANYLAAFDALET
+352 SADYLAAFEALET

-378 DWAFNTDQRYTI
+378 DWAFNTNQRYTI

-406 TGLEAQDADVTNLVI
+406 TGLEAENADVTDLVI

-453 RTLRHINDYG
+453 RTLRHINDWG

-477 NVERMGNYIVNNCPQ
+477 NVERMGNNIVNNCPQ

-497 VNAEVPPTLGSL
+497 INAKVPPTLGSL
-509 DNNRYYDEYGNS
+509 SNDYYYDEFNDRGR
-521 TYHYLRIV
+521 HYYKIT

-540 VNAWNTDYNVLI
+540 VNAWTNYTVLI

-567 GDLGHVVVEEAG
+567 GDLGHVVVDEAG

-591 ELNADDWSKIGQMT
+591 ELNSDDWSKIKQMT
-605 NLTELDLSKALID
+605 NLTEVDLSKALID
-618 EIPSNAFNGRWA
+618 EIPEGAFRDRWA
-630 IDKVVLPPTLKKI
+630 IDKVLLPPTLKKI
-643 GSYAFQNTSLTSVN
+643 GPYAFQRAALTSVN

-663 TIENNAFGRVK
+663 TIDRTAFGGAK
-674 RLQEVH
+674 YMQEVH
-680 LPDNLTALGGSA
+680 LPDSLTSLGEGA
-692 FEYCRN
+692 FEYCKS
-698 LRAVKIPSKIK
+698 LHSVKIPAKIK
-709 VITWYAFR
+709 EIPGYALR
-717 DCSSLQSVELH
+717 YCNSLQSVELH
-728 DSITGFGNE
+728 DSITSIGYEAFGN
-737 SFAGCDLR
+737 SDLR
-745 EITLPKSTTAV
+745 GITLPKSTTRV
-756 GNHAFEGNAN
+756 GDYAFKENTN
-766 LSKVTFN
+766 LSKVTLN
-773 EGLIYIGES
+773 EGLINIGDC

-797 LRNIYNSA
+797 LRSISEGA
-805 FAGCRNLRQIYLN
+805 FAGCGNLRQINLN

-824 EMYALAN
+824 ELYALAN

-843 EYCAGGAF
+843 EYCSQSAF

-860 EARSVMPPNTDNGC
+860 EARSVMPPNTDGGC
-874 PLTSADLTKAILY
+874 PLTSTDLTKAVLY

-932 DPDYRPDIELTVT
+932 APDYRPDIELTVT
-945 NNQITDSQGNTDYQ
+945 NNQITDSQNNSDYQ

-979 LSPYAK
+979 LAPYAK
-985 YSYKQNYYYNE
+985 YAYEGGGYNYYND
-996 NYRHL
+996 YRYL

-1021 WNATNRWQF
+1021 WNATERWQF

-1036 VKVSDIVPVDS
+1036 VKVSDIVPADS

-1083 GYIMQCYKPDD
+1083 GYIMQCYKPSNNSRSMNKGSFVPFKMDFND
-1094 KNGNYDA
+1094 NSSSEVA
-1101 AQFTV
+1101 LFTV

-1156 LDFGAPF
+1156 LDFTAPF

-1231 AAYDSNTHTAAQR
+1231 AAYDSNPYTAAQR

-1343 TGTKLQL
+1343 TGTRLQL

-1381 AATVNEADRNDDTYT
+1381 AATANEADRNDDTYT

-1416 KGIK
+1416 KVIK

>member
-1 MCLTICGTY
+1 
-10 TPVKCPIEI
+10 
-19 IIIERTTNITFLTL
+19 
-33 THTTMG
+33 MG

-98 PRLAMADS
+98 PRLAVADS
-106 SSVVTP
+106 SEVVSP
-112 VLPDQGTTT
+112 VLPDQGTSA
-121 PTDSIGNGG
+121 PTDSIGNSG
-130 AGDAEEVVPDTIPF
+130 AGDTDQVLPDTIPF

-295 LYNTLAATLND
+295 LYNTLATTLND

-352 SANYLAAFDALET
+352 SADYLAAFDALET

-378 DWAFNTDQRYTI
+378 DWAFNTNQRYTI

-406 TGLEAQDADVTNLVI
+406 TGLEVQDADVTDLVI

-453 RTLRHINDYG
+453 RTLRHINDWG

-477 NVERMGNYIVNNCPQ
+477 NVERMGENIVYNCPQ

-509 DNNRYYDEYGNS
+509 DNNSYYEDGYR
-521 TYHYLRIV
+521 TYHYIRIV

-552 GGDEGITVNTGKIAA
+552 GGDEGITVSTGKIAA

-591 ELNADDWSKIGQMT
+591 ELNADDWSKIKQMT

-618 EIPSNAFNGRWA
+618 EIPSNAFSGRWA

-643 GSYAFQNTSLTSVN
+643 GSFAFQGTALTSVN

-663 TIENNAFGRVK
+663 TIKECAFSQVRQ
-674 RLQEVH
+674 LQEVH
-680 LPDNLTALGGSA
+680 LPDSLTSLGNYA
-692 FEYCRN
+692 FAECRS
-698 LRAVKIPSKIK
+698 LRTVKIPTKLKTIPDY
-709 VITWYAFR
+709 TFQNCR
-717 DCSSLQSVELH
+717 SLQSVELH
-728 DSITGFGNE
+728 DSITAFE
-737 SFAGCDLR
+737 DYSFDNCDLR
-745 EITLPKSTTAV
+745 EITLPKSTTWV
-756 GNHAFEGNAN
+756 GGSAFKGNAN
-766 LSKVTFN
+766 LSKVTLN
-773 EGLIYIGES
+773 EGLVDIWTY

-797 LRNIYNSA
+797 LRNIYSNA
-805 FAGCRNLRQIYLN
+805 FRDCTNLRQINLN

-824 EMYALAN
+824 ESGALAN

-851 DDCDSLVTI
+851 YDCDSLVTI
-860 EARSVMPPNTDNGC
+860 ETRSVMPPNTDGNC
-874 PLTSADLTKAILY
+874 PLSGTDLTKAVLY
-887 VPVWSLAEY
+887 VPVWSISEY

-932 DPDYRPDIELTVT
+932 APDYRPDIELTVT
-945 NNQITDSQGNTDYQ
+945 NNQITDSQNNSDYQ

-979 LSPYAK
+979 LAPYAK
-985 YSYKQNYYYNE
+985 YAYEGGGYNYYND
-996 NYRHL
+996 YRYL

-1083 GYIMQCYKPDD
+1083 GYIMQCYKPND

-1231 AAYDSNTHTAAQR
+1231 AAYDSNNHTAAQR

-1381 AATVNEADRNDDTYT
+1381 AATANEADRNDDTYT

-1416 KGIK
+1416 KVIK

>member
-1 MCLTICGTY
+1 
-10 TPVKCPIEI
+10 
-19 IIIERTTNITFLTL
+19 
-33 THTTMG
+33 MG

-98 PRLAMADS
+98 PRLAVADS
-106 SSVVTP
+106 SEVVSP

-130 AGDAEEVVPDTIPF
+130 TDDTEEVLPDTIPYE
-144 AQLWKH
+144 QLLKH
-150 NSWRSTNEK
+150 NSWQSTNKE

-177 LTFNYSCYNGSYGTF
+177 LLFIYACNNYDSYGTF
-192 QVTLNDSTIISRGN
+192 QVTLNDSTIISKDR
-206 WDSTEDR
+206 WSSTNGQ
-213 LYQIDLPAGRY
+213 LYQIELPAGRY

-234 DNYYDPDGLN
+234 DNQNDA
-244 EYCYARISGIATD
+244 CYASISGIATD
-257 DVQANATAY
+257 DAQANATAY
-266 LSGLADY
+266 LGALADY

-306 VRTAVSYYP
+306 VRKAVSYYP

-352 SANYLAAFDALET
+352 SADYLAAFDALET
-365 SIAVQVSSNQKID
+365 SIAVQVTSNQSID
-378 DWAFNTDQRYTI
+378 EWAINTDQRYTI

-396 LDQDHKVAAC
+396 LDQEHKVAAC
-406 TGLEAQDADVTNLVI
+406 TGLQVQDADVTDLVI

-453 RTLRHINDYG
+453 RTLRHINDWG

-477 NVERMGNYIVNNCPQ
+477 NVERMGDNVVYNCPQ
-492 LQRIK
+492 LRRIK

-509 DNNRYYDEYGNS
+509 DNNSYYDDYDGR
-521 TYHYLRIV
+521 TYRYLRIV

-540 VNAWNTDYNVLI
+540 VNAWNTDHNVLI

-591 ELNADDWSKIGQMT
+591 ELNSDDWSKIKQMT

-618 EIPSNAFNGRWA
+618 EIPNEAFNGRWA

-643 GSYAFQNTSLTSVN
+643 GSFAFQGTALTSVN

-663 TIENNAFGRVK
+663 TIKECAFSQVK
-674 RLQEVH
+674 QLQEVH
-680 LPDNLTALGGSA
+680 LPDSLTSLGNYA
-692 FEYCRN
+692 FAECRS
-698 LRAVKIPSKIK
+698 LRTVKIPTKLKTIPDY
-709 VITWYAFR
+709 TFQNCR
-717 DCSSLQSVELH
+717 SLQSVELH
-728 DSITGFGNE
+728 DSITAFE
-737 SFAGCDLR
+737 DYSFNNCDLR
-745 EITLPKSTTAV
+745 EITLPKSTTWV
-756 GNHAFEGNAN
+756 GGNAFNGNTN
-766 LSKVTFN
+766 LSKVTLN
-773 EGLIYIGES
+773 EGLIDIWAE
-782 AFQNTAIDTLNCPST
+782 AFYNTAIDTLNCPST
-797 LRNIYNSA
+797 LRNIYNGA
-805 FAGCRNLRQIYLN
+805 FAGCGNLRQINLN

-824 EMYALAN
+824 EVYALAN

-843 EYCAGGAF
+843 EYCAGAAF
-851 DDCDSLVTI
+851 DGCDSLVTI

-945 NNQITDSQGNTDYQ
+945 NNQITDSQGNDDYQ

-979 LSPYAK
+979 LSPFTK
-985 YSYKQNYYYNE
+985 YIYEGGYYDYYSNESYRY
-996 NYRHL
+996 L

-1030 VSFPFD
+1030 ISFPFD

-1083 GYIMQCYKPDD
+1083 GYIMQCFKPND
-1094 KNGNYDA
+1094 KNGNNYYA

-1231 AAYDSNTHTAAQR
+1231 AAYDSNAHAAAQR

-1343 TGTKLQL
+1343 TGTKQQL

-1381 AATVNEADRNDDTYT
+1381 AATTNEADRNDDTYT

-1416 KGIK
+1416 KVIK

>member
-1 MCLTICGTY
+1 
-10 TPVKCPIEI
+10 
-19 IIIERTTNITFLTL
+19 
-33 THTTMG
+33 MG
-39 KTNAKMCSHKATQVL
+39 KTNAKMCSHKTTQVL

-98 PRLAMADS
+98 PRIAIADS
-106 SSVVTP
+106 SEVVSP

-130 AGDAEEVVPDTIPF
+130 TVLPDQGTTAPTDSIGNGGAGDTEEVLPDTIPF

-150 NSWRSTNEK
+150 NRYIAYGGT
-159 AGSTTQQ
+159 AGTVEQK

-171 CNRPTK
+171 AQRETK
-177 LTFNYSCYNGSYGTF
+177 LSFSYGATANNWAFYTQIFIDDECVCERYGDTYNNTFSVTLTPGRHILTYKNECYNEA
-192 QVTLNDSTIISRGN
+192 DSTTYAFIS
-206 WDSTEDR
+206 D
-213 LYQIDLPAGRY
+213 
-224 VLKASYYTRY
+224 
-234 DNYYDPDGLN
+234 
-244 EYCYARISGIATD
+244 IATD
-257 DVQANATAY
+257 DAQANATAFVNA
-266 LSGLADY
+266 LEGY

-281 TALDNSSAAPDDEA
+281 TAIDNSNAAPDDEA

-306 VRTAVSYYP
+306 VRKAVSYYP

-352 SANYLAAFDALET
+352 SADYLAAFNALET
-365 SIAVQVSSNQKID
+365 SIAIQVTSNQSID
-378 DWAFNTDQRYTI
+378 DWAFNTSQRYTI

-396 LDQDHKVAAC
+396 LDQEHKVAAC
-406 TGLEAQDADVTNLVI
+406 TGLEAQDVEIEDLVI
-421 PSTVRYNGVTY
+421 PSTVRYNDVTY

-453 RTLRHINDYG
+453 RTLRHINDWG

-477 NVERMGNYIVNNCPQ
+477 NVERMGDNVVYNCPQ

-497 VNAEVPPTLGSL
+497 VNADVPPTLGSL
-509 DNNRYYDEYGNS
+509 DNNSYYDKRAYIKI
-521 TYHYLRIV
+521 T

-540 VNAWNTDYNVLI
+540 VSAWNTDRTVLI
-552 GGDEGITVNTGKIAA
+552 GGDEGVTVSTGKLAA
-567 GDLGHVVVEEAG
+567 GDLGHVVIVEAG
-579 YLQEVNKLIIEG
+579 YLPEVNKLIIEG
-591 ELNADDWSKIGQMT
+591 ELNADDWSKMKDMT
-605 NLTELDLSKALID
+605 NLTEIDLSGALID
-618 EIPSNAFNGRWA
+618 EIPDGAFSGRWA
-630 IDKVVLPPTLKKI
+630 LNKVVLPSTLRTI
-643 GSYAFQNTSLTSVN
+643 GSRAFYETRLTSIDIPKGVTSIKDYAFYNSQKLEKADLPDSLTS
-657 IPDNVE
+657 IGE
-663 TIENNAFGRVK
+663 
-674 RLQEVH
+674 
-680 LPDNLTALGGSA
+680 
-692 FEYCRN
+692 
-698 LRAVKIPSKIK
+698 
-709 VITWYAFR
+709 YAFHR
-717 DCSSLQSVELH
+717 CFSLQSVKIPAKLTTVSRSAFQSCRSLANLELH
-728 DSITGFGNE
+728 DSITTIGAYAFG
-737 SFAGCDLR
+737 GCAFSELKIPASIR
-745 EITLPKSTTAV
+745 TIAE
-756 GNHAFEGNAN
+756 GAFEMSSN
-766 LSKVTFN
+766 LTKLTLN
-773 EGLIYIGES
+773 EGLERIGEM
-782 AFQNTAIDTLNCPST
+782 AFRQSPIDTLNCPSS
-797 LRNIYNSA
+797 LRYIGNSA
-805 FAGCRNLRQIYLN
+805 FDDCTSLRQINLN
-818 EGLTRI
+818 EGLTNI
-824 EMYALAN
+824 DNYAFAHTIP
-831 NKATEIVLPSSL
+831 TEVVLPSSL
-843 EYCAGGAF
+843 EYCAEGAF

-860 EARSVMPPNTDNGC
+860 EARSVMPPNTDGGC
-874 PLTSADLTKAILY
+874 PLTGTDLTKAVLY

-896 QLATGWN
+896 KLATGWN
-903 QFYTFRTSDF
+903 QFNTINHSDF

-945 NNQITDSQGNTDYQ
+945 NNQITDSQGNSDYQ

-973 NDFSMV
+973 NNFSMV

-985 YSYKQNYYYNE
+985 YSYERNYYYNE
-996 NYRHL
+996 NNRYL

-1036 VKVSDIVPVDS
+1036 VKVSDIVPADS

-1083 GYIMQCYKPDD
+1083 GYIMQCYKPSNNSRSMNKGSFVPFKMDFND
-1094 KNGNYDA
+1094 NSSSEV

-1156 LDFGAPF
+1156 LDFEAPF

-1231 AAYDSNTHTAAQR
+1231 AAYDSNAHTAAQR

-1335 QVTLEDRL
+1335 QITLEDRL
-1343 TGTKLQL
+1343 TGTKQQL

-1381 AATVNEADRNDDTYT
+1381 AATANEADRNDDTYT

-1416 KGIK
+1416 KVIK

>member
-1 MCLTICGTY
+1 
-10 TPVKCPIEI
+10 
-19 IIIERTTNITFLTL
+19 
-33 THTTMG
+33 MG

-98 PRLAMADS
+98 PRLAVADS
-106 SSVVTP
+106 SEVVSP
-112 VLPDQGTTT
+112 VLPDQGTTA
-121 PTDSIGNGG
+121 PTDSIGNSG
-130 AGDAEEVVPDTIPF
+130 AGDTDQVLPDTIPF

-150 NSWRSTNEK
+150 NSWQSTNKE
-159 AGSTTQQ
+159 AESTTQQ

-177 LTFNYSCYNGSYGTF
+177 LTFNYCWNNGNSCTF
-192 QVTLNDSTIISRGN
+192 RVTLNDSTIISKNSWTTTLG
-206 WDSTEDR
+206 EH
-213 LYQIDLPAGRY
+213 YQINLPAGRY
-224 VLKASYYTRY
+224 VLKASLYTHY
-234 DNYYDPDGLN
+234 ENQGDNYF
-244 EYCYARISGIATD
+244 ARISDIAID
-257 DVQANATAY
+257 DAQANATAY
-266 LSGLADY
+266 LGGLADY

-281 TALDNSSAAPDDEA
+281 TALDNSNAAPDDEA

-306 VRTAVSYYP
+306 VRKAVSYYP

-339 VALGRAIDVNTST
+339 VALGRAINVNTST
-352 SANYLAAFDALET
+352 SADYLAAFDALET
-365 SIAVQVSSNQKID
+365 SIAVQVTSNQSID

-406 TGLEAQDADVTNLVI
+406 TGLEAENADVTDLVI
-421 PSTVRYNGVTY
+421 PSTVRYNNVTY

-453 RTLRHINDYG
+453 RTLRHINDWG

-477 NVERMGNYIVNNCPQ
+477 NVERMGDNVVYNCPQ
-492 LQRIK
+492 LRRIK

-509 DNNRYYDEYGNS
+509 DNNSYYDDYDGR
-521 TYHYLRIV
+521 TYRYLRIV

-540 VNAWNTDYNVLI
+540 VNAWNTDHNVLI

-591 ELNADDWSKIGQMT
+591 ELNSDDWSKIKQMT

-618 EIPSNAFNGRWA
+618 EIPNEAFNGRWA

-643 GSYAFQNTSLTSVN
+643 GSFAFQGTALTSVN

-663 TIENNAFGRVK
+663 TIKECAFSQVK
-674 RLQEVH
+674 QLQEVH
-680 LPDNLTALGGSA
+680 LPDSLTSLGNYA
-692 FEYCRN
+692 FAECRS
-698 LRAVKIPSKIK
+698 LRTVKIPTKLKTIPDY
-709 VITWYAFR
+709 TFQNCR
-717 DCSSLQSVELH
+717 SLQSVELH
-728 DSITGFGNE
+728 DSITAFE
-737 SFAGCDLR
+737 DYSFNNCDLR
-745 EITLPKSTTAV
+745 EITLPKSTTWV
-756 GNHAFEGNAN
+756 GGNAFNGNTN
-766 LSKVTFN
+766 LSKVTLN
-773 EGLIYIGES
+773 EGLIDIWAE
-782 AFQNTAIDTLNCPST
+782 AFYNTAIDTLNCPST
-797 LRNIYNSA
+797 LRNIYNGA
-805 FAGCRNLRQIYLN
+805 FAGCGNLRQINLN

-824 EMYALAN
+824 EVYALAN

-843 EYCAGGAF
+843 EYCAGAAF
-851 DDCDSLVTI
+851 DGCDSLVTI
-860 EARSVMPPNTDNGC
+860 EARSVMPPNTGGGC
-874 PLTSADLTKAILY
+874 PLTVNDLTKAVLY

-985 YSYKQNYYYNE
+985 YYYKGGDHYYN
-996 NYRHL
+996 NDYRYL

-1064 NAAAVWQNLSADD
+1064 NTAAVWQNLSADD

-1083 GYIMQCYKPDD
+1083 GYIMQCYKPND
-1094 KNGNYDA
+1094 KNGNYYA

-1156 LDFGAPF
+1156 LDFEAPF

-1199 ESITFLKDGRQT
+1199 ENITFLKDGRQT

-1231 AAYDSNTHTAAQR
+1231 AAYDSNSHTAAQR

-1286 PAVSQ
+1286 PTVSQ

-1335 QVTLEDRL
+1335 QITLEDRL
-1343 TGTKLQL
+1343 TGTKQQL

-1381 AATVNEADRNDDTYT
+1381 AATTNEADRNDDTYT

-1416 KGIK
+1416 KVIK

>member
-1 MCLTICGTY
+1 
-10 TPVKCPIEI
+10 
-19 IIIERTTNITFLTL
+19 
-33 THTTMG
+33 MG

-54 PLSKGTPAVGIA
+54 PLSKGTPTVGIA

-112 VLPDQGTTT
+112 VQPDQGTTT

-150 NSWRSTNEK
+150 NSWQSTNKE

-171 CNRPTK
+171 CSRPTK
-177 LTFNYSCYNGSYGTF
+177 LSFNYAYKNRYSEIH
-192 QVTLNDSTIISRGN
+192 VTLNDSTIIRDGA
-206 WDSTEDR
+206 WYSTESR
-213 LYQIDLPAGRY
+213 HYQIDLPAGRY
-224 VLKASYYTRY
+224 VLKASYYTEGENP
-234 DNYYDPDGLN
+234 DDINNQNYN
-244 EYCYARISGIATD
+244 YARISDIAID
-257 DVQANATAY
+257 DAQANATAF
-266 LSGLADY
+266 LGALADY

-281 TALDNSSAAPDDEA
+281 TALDNYNAAPDNEEI
-295 LYNTLAATLND
+295 YNTLNATLND
-306 VRTAVSYYP
+306 VRKAVSYYP

-339 VALGRAIDVNTST
+339 VALGRAINVNTST
-352 SANYLAAFDALET
+352 SADYLAAFDALET
-365 SIAVQVSSNQKID
+365 SIAVQVTSNQKID
-378 DWAFNTDQRYTI
+378 EWAINTDRRYTI

-396 LDQDHKVAAC
+396 LDQEHKVAAC
-406 TGLEAQDADVTNLVI
+406 TGLQAENADVTNLVI

-477 NVERMGNYIVNNCPQ
+477 NVERMGNNIVNNCPQ

-497 VNAEVPPTLGSL
+497 INAEVPPTLGSL
-509 DNNRYYDEYGNS
+509 SNDYYYDEFNDRGR
-521 TYHYLRIV
+521 HYYKIT

-540 VNAWNTDYNVLI
+540 VNAWTNYTVLI
-552 GGDEGITVNTGKIAA
+552 GGDEGITVSTGKIAA
-567 GDLGHVVVEEAG
+567 GDLGHVVVDEAG

-591 ELNADDWSKIGQMT
+591 ELNSDDWSKIKQMT
-605 NLTELDLSKALID
+605 NLTEVDLSKALID
-618 EIPSNAFNGRWA
+618 EIPEGAFRDRWA
-630 IDKVVLPPTLKKI
+630 IDKVLLPPTLKKI
-643 GSYAFQNTSLTSVN
+643 GPYAFQRAALTSVN

-663 TIENNAFGRVK
+663 TIDRTAFGGAK
-674 RLQEVH
+674 YMQEVH
-680 LPDNLTALGGSA
+680 LPDSLTSLGEGA
-692 FEYCRN
+692 FEYCKS
-698 LRAVKIPSKIK
+698 LHSVKIPAKIK
-709 VITWYAFR
+709 EIPGYALR
-717 DCSSLQSVELH
+717 YCNSLQSVELH
-728 DSITGFGNE
+728 DSITSIGYEAFGN
-737 SFAGCDLR
+737 SDLR
-745 EITLPKSTTAV
+745 EITLPKSTTRV
-756 GNHAFEGNAN
+756 GDYAFKENTN
-766 LSKVTFN
+766 LSKVTLN
-773 EGLIYIGES
+773 EGLINIGDC

-797 LRNIYNSA
+797 LRSISEGA
-805 FAGCRNLRQIYLN
+805 FAGCGNLRQINLN

-824 EMYALAN
+824 ELYALAN

-843 EYCAGGAF
+843 EYCSQSAF

-860 EARSVMPPNTDNGC
+860 EARSVMPPNTDGGC
-874 PLTSADLTKAILY
+874 PLTSSDLTKAVLY
-887 VPVWSLAEY
+887 VPMWSLAEY

-932 DPDYRPDIELTVT
+932 APDYRPDIELTVT
-945 NNQITDSQGNTDYQ
+945 NNQITDSQNNSDYQ

-979 LSPYAK
+979 LAPYAK
-985 YSYKQNYYYNE
+985 YAYEGGGYNYYND
-996 NYRHL
+996 YRYL
-1001 RPTSLIVKGE
+1001 RPTCLIVKGE

-1168 NNQNYE
+1168 YNQNYE

-1231 AAYDSNTHTAAQR
+1231 AAYDSNAHTAAQR

-1381 AATVNEADRNDDTYT
+1381 AATTNEADRNDDTYT

-1416 KGIK
+1416 KVIK

>member
-1 MCLTICGTY
+1 
-10 TPVKCPIEI
+10 
-19 IIIERTTNITFLTL
+19 
-33 THTTMG
+33 MG

-54 PLSKGTPAVGIA
+54 PLSKGTPVVGIA

-98 PRLAMADS
+98 PRLAIADS
-106 SSVVTP
+106 SEVVSP
-112 VLPDQGTTT
+112 VLPDQGTTA

-130 AGDAEEVVPDTIPF
+130 AGDTEEVLPDTIPF

-150 NSWRSTNEK
+150 NRYIVYGGTEGTVEQK
-159 AGSTTQQ
+159 

-171 CNRPTK
+171 ARRETK
-177 LTFNYSCYNGSYGTF
+177 LSFSYGTADDQWNF
-192 QVTLNDSTIISRGN
+192 YTQIFIDDERVREMNGGTYNNTFSVTLTPGRHILTFKNECYGEVDSTTYAFIS
-206 WDSTEDR
+206 DIATEDA
-213 LYQIDLPAGRY
+213 Q
-224 VLKASYYTRY
+224 T
-234 DNYYDPDGLN
+234 
-244 EYCYARISGIATD
+244 
-257 DVQANATAY
+257 NATAFVNA
-266 LSGLADY
+266 LEGY

-281 TALDNSSAAPDDEA
+281 TALDNYNAAPDDEA

-352 SANYLAAFDALET
+352 SADYLAAFEALET

-378 DWAFNTDQRYTI
+378 DWAFNTNQRYTI

-396 LDQDHKVAAC
+396 LDQDHKVVAC
-406 TGLEAQDADVTNLVI
+406 TGLEVQDADVTDLVI

-453 RTLRHINDYG
+453 RTLRHINDWG

-477 NVERMGNYIVNNCPQ
+477 NVERMGDYIVNNCPQ

-509 DNNRYYDEYGNS
+509 DNDSYYEDGYNI
-521 TYHYLRIV
+521 YHYLRIV

-540 VNAWNTDYNVLI
+540 VSAWNTDHNVLI

-591 ELNADDWSKIGQMT
+591 ELNSDDWSKIKQMT

-618 EIPSNAFNGRWA
+618 EIPSNAFSGRWA
-630 IDKVVLPPTLKKI
+630 IDEVLLPPTLKKI
-643 GSYAFQNTSLTSVN
+643 GNYAFQRTSLTSVN

-663 TIENNAFGRVK
+663 TIEEAAFRQVK
-674 RLQEVH
+674 QLQEVH
-680 LPDNLTALGGSA
+680 LPDSLTSLGRYA
-692 FEYCRN
+692 FASCRS
-698 LRAVKIPSKIK
+698 LRTVKIPTKLKEIP
-709 VITWYAFR
+709 WYAF
-717 DCSSLQSVELH
+717 DGCKSLQSVELH
-728 DSITGFGNE
+728 DSITSFGDY
-737 SFAGCDLR
+737 SFRSCDLR
-745 EITLPKSTTAV
+745 EITLPKSTTWV
-756 GNHAFEGNAN
+756 GGRAFAENTN
-766 LSKVTFN
+766 LSKVTLN
-773 EGLIYIGES
+773 EGLIDIWTY

-805 FAGCRNLRQIYLN
+805 FAGCRNLRQINLN

-824 EMYALAN
+824 EQYALAN
-831 NKATEIVLPSSL
+831 NKATEFVLPSSL

-860 EARSVMPPNTDNGC
+860 EARSVMPPNTDGGC
-874 PLTSADLTKAILY
+874 PLTSADLTKAVLY

-985 YSYKQNYYYNE
+985 YSYEQDSYYYNE
-996 NYRHL
+996 NYRYL

-1083 GYIMQCYKPDD
+1083 GYIMQCYKPND
-1094 KNGNYDA
+1094 KNGSYDA

-1231 AAYDSNTHTAAQR
+1231 AAYDSNAHTAAQR

-1328 LSNQPDG
+1328 LSNQPNG

-1381 AATVNEADRNDDTYT
+1381 AATANEADRNDDTYT

-1416 KGIK
+1416 KVIK

>member
-1 MCLTICGTY
+1 
-10 TPVKCPIEI
+10 
-19 IIIERTTNITFLTL
+19 
-33 THTTMG
+33 MG

-98 PRLAMADS
+98 PRLAVADS
-106 SSVVTP
+106 SEVVSP

-130 AGDAEEVVPDTIPF
+130 AGDTEEVLPDTIPF

-150 NSWRSTNEK
+150 NRYIVY
-159 AGSTTQQ
+159 GSTEGTVEQK

-171 CNRPTK
+171 ARRETK
-177 LTFNYSCYNGSYGTF
+177 LSFSYGTADDQWNF
-192 QVTLNDSTIISRGN
+192 YTQIFIDDERVREMNGGTYNNTFSVTLTPGRHILTFKNECYGEVDSTTYAFIS
-206 WDSTEDR
+206 DIATEDA
-213 LYQIDLPAGRY
+213 Q
-224 VLKASYYTRY
+224 T
-234 DNYYDPDGLN
+234 
-244 EYCYARISGIATD
+244 
-257 DVQANATAY
+257 NATAFVNA
-266 LSGLADY
+266 LEGY
-273 PALKQELQ
+273 PPLKQELQ
-281 TALDNSSAAPDDEA
+281 TALDNYNAAPDDEA

-306 VRTAVSYYP
+306 VRKAVSYYP

-352 SANYLAAFDALET
+352 SADYLAAFDALET
-365 SIAVQVSSNQKID
+365 SIAVQVTSNQSID

-406 TGLEAQDADVTNLVI
+406 TGLEAENADVTDLVI

-453 RTLRHINDYG
+453 RTLRHINDGG

-477 NVERMGNYIVNNCPQ
+477 NVERMGENIVYNCPQ

-509 DNNRYYDEYGNS
+509 DNNSYHEDGYR
-521 TYHYLRIV
+521 TYHYIRIV

-552 GGDEGITVNTGKIAA
+552 GGDEGITVSTGKIAA

-591 ELNADDWSKIGQMT
+591 ELNADDWSKIKQMT

-618 EIPSNAFNGRWA
+618 EIPSNAFSGRWA
-630 IDKVVLPPTLKKI
+630 IDKVVLPPTLKKV
-643 GSYAFQNTSLTSVN
+643 GSFAFQGTALTSVN

-663 TIENNAFGRVK
+663 TIKECAFSQVRQ
-674 RLQEVH
+674 LQEVH
-680 LPDNLTALGGSA
+680 LPDSLTSLGNYA
-692 FEYCRN
+692 FAECRS
-698 LRAVKIPSKIK
+698 LRTVKIPTKLKTIPDY
-709 VITWYAFR
+709 TFQNCR
-717 DCSSLQSVELH
+717 SLQSVELH
-728 DSITGFGNE
+728 DSITAFE
-737 SFAGCDLR
+737 DYSFNNCDLR
-745 EITLPKSTTAV
+745 EITLPKSTTWV
-756 GNHAFEGNAN
+756 GGSAFKGNAN
-766 LSKVTFN
+766 LSKVTLN
-773 EGLIYIGES
+773 EGLVDIWTY

-797 LRNIYNSA
+797 LRNIYSNA
-805 FAGCRNLRQIYLN
+805 FRDCTNLRQINLN

-824 EMYALAN
+824 ESGALAN

-851 DDCDSLVTI
+851 YDCDSLVTI
-860 EARSVMPPNTDNGC
+860 EARSVMPPNTDGNC
-874 PLTSADLTKAILY
+874 PLSGTDLTKAVLY
-887 VPVWSLAEY
+887 VPVWSLSEY

-945 NNQITDSQGNTDYQ
+945 NNQITDSQNNSDYQ

-979 LSPYAK
+979 LAPYAK
-985 YSYKQNYYYNE
+985 YAYEGGGYNYYND
-996 NYRHL
+996 YRYL

-1083 GYIMQCYKPDD
+1083 GYIMQCYKPND

-1231 AAYDSNTHTAAQR
+1231 AAYDSNTHAAAQR

-1381 AATVNEADRNDDTYT
+1381 AATANEADRNDDTYT

-1416 KGIK
+1416 KVIK

>member
-1 MCLTICGTY
+1 
-10 TPVKCPIEI
+10 
-19 IIIERTTNITFLTL
+19 
-33 THTTMG
+33 MG

-98 PRLAMADS
+98 PRLAVADS
-106 SSVVTP
+106 SEVVSP
-112 VLPDQGTTT
+112 VLPDQGTTA
-121 PTDSIGNGG
+121 PTDSIDNGG
-130 AGDAEEVVPDTIPF
+130 AGDTEQVLPDTIPF
-144 AQLWKH
+144 AQLLMH
-150 NSWRSTNEK
+150 NNWQSTNIED
-159 AGSTTQQ
+159 GSTTRQ

-177 LTFNYSCYNGSYGTF
+177 LTFNYACQNYNARGLF
-192 QVTLNDSTIISRGN
+192 QVTLNDSVIISRSR
-206 WDSTEDR
+206 WDSTDGEA
-213 LYQIDLPAGRY
+213 YQIDLPVGRY
-224 VLKASYYTRY
+224 VLKASYHI
-234 DNYYDPDGLN
+234 NYYDEN
-244 EYCYARISGIATD
+244 CYARISGIATD
-257 DVQANATAY
+257 DAQSNATAY
-266 LSGLADY
+266 LSGLVDY

-295 LYNTLAATLND
+295 LYNTLAATLAD
-306 VRTAVSYYP
+306 VRKAVSYYP

-352 SANYLAAFDALET
+352 SADYLAAFEALET
-365 SIAVQVSSNQKID
+365 SIAVQVSSNQSID
-378 DWAFNTDQRYTI
+378 DWAFNTDQRCII
-390 DNMGYY
+390 DNMLYY
-396 LDQDHKVAAC
+396 LDQEHKVAAC
-406 TGLEAQDADVTNLVI
+406 TGPQSTDIEIENLVI
-421 PSTVRYNGVTY
+421 PSTVRYNDVTY

-477 NVERMGNYIVNNCPQ
+477 NVERMGNDVVYNCPQ
-492 LQRIK
+492 LRRIK

-509 DNNRYYDEYGNS
+509 NHEYYY
-521 TYHYLRIV
+521 YRIT

-540 VNAWNTDYNVLI
+540 VNAWTNRTVLI
-552 GGDEGITVNTGKIAA
+552 GGDEGITVSTGKIAA

-591 ELNADDWSKIGQMT
+591 ELNADDWSKIKQMT

-618 EIPSNAFNGRWA
+618 EIPSYAFNERWA

-643 GSYAFQNTSLTSVN
+643 GSCAFQRTSLTSVN

-663 TIENNAFGRVK
+663 TIEESAFSQVK
-674 RLQEVH
+674 KLQEVH
-680 LPDNLTALGGSA
+680 LPDSLTSLGRYA
-692 FEYCRN
+692 FASCRS
-698 LRAVKIPSKIK
+698 LRTVKIPTKLKEIP
-709 VITWYAFR
+709 WYTF
-717 DCSSLQSVELH
+717 DGCNSLQSVELH
-728 DSITGFGNE
+728 DSITGIGDY
-737 SFAGCDLR
+737 SFRNCNLR
-745 EITLPKSTTAV
+745 EITLPKSTTWV
-756 GNHAFEGNAN
+756 GGSAFEENAN
-766 LSKVTFN
+766 LSKVTLN
-773 EGLIYIGES
+773 EGLIDIWAS
-782 AFQNTAIDTLNCPST
+782 AFQDTAIDTLNCPST

-805 FAGCRNLRQIYLN
+805 FARCNNLRQINLN

-824 EMYALAN
+824 EVYALADN
-831 NKATEIVLPSSL
+831 MATEIVLPSSL
-843 EYCAGGAF
+843 EYCAGAAF
-851 DDCDSLVTI
+851 SNCNSLVTI
-860 EARSVMPPNTDNGC
+860 EARSVMPPNTGGGC
-874 PLTSADLTKAILY
+874 PLTVNDLTKAVLY
-887 VPVWSLAEY
+887 VPVWSLSEY

-945 NNQITDSQGNTDYQ
+945 NNQITDSHDNTDYQ

-979 LSPYAK
+979 LAPYAK
-985 YSYKQNYYYNE
+985 YAYKQNYYYNE

-1083 GYIMQCYKPDD
+1083 GYIMQCYKPNDGD
-1094 KNGNYDA
+1094 NYYEA

-1156 LDFGAPF
+1156 LDFEAPF

-1231 AAYDSNTHTAAQR
+1231 AAYDSNAHTAAQR

-1301 AINERPLNNGQALL
+1301 AINERPLNNGQAQL

-1381 AATVNEADRNDDTYT
+1381 AATANEADRNDDTYT

-1416 KGIK
+1416 KVIK

>member
-1 MCLTICGTY
+1 
-10 TPVKCPIEI
+10 
-19 IIIERTTNITFLTL
+19 
-33 THTTMG
+33 MG

-54 PLSKGTPAVGIA
+54 PLSKGTPTVGIA

-98 PRLAMADS
+98 PRLAVADS
-106 SSVVTP
+106 SEVVSP

-130 AGDAEEVVPDTIPF
+130 AGDTEEVLPDTIPF

-150 NSWRSTNEK
+150 NRYIVYGGTEGTVEQK
-159 AGSTTQQ
+159 

-171 CNRPTK
+171 ARRETK
-177 LTFNYSCYNGSYGTF
+177 LSFSYGTADDQWNF
-192 QVTLNDSTIISRGN
+192 YTQIFIDDERVREMNGGTYNNTFSVTLTPGRHILTFKNECYGEVDSTTYAFIS
-206 WDSTEDR
+206 DIATEDA
-213 LYQIDLPAGRY
+213 Q
-224 VLKASYYTRY
+224 T
-234 DNYYDPDGLN
+234 
-244 EYCYARISGIATD
+244 
-257 DVQANATAY
+257 NATAFVNA
-266 LSGLADY
+266 LEGY
-273 PALKQELQ
+273 PPLKQELQ
-281 TALDNSSAAPDDEA
+281 TALDNSNAAPDDEA

-306 VRTAVSYYP
+306 VRKAVSYYP

-352 SANYLAAFDALET
+352 SADYLAAFDALET
-365 SIAVQVSSNQKID
+365 SIAVQVTSNQSID
-378 DWAFNTDQRYTI
+378 DWAINTDQLYTV

-396 LDQDHKVAAC
+396 FDKDHKVAAC
-406 TGLEAQDADVTNLVI
+406 IGLQTENADVTDLVI

-453 RTLRHINDYG
+453 RTLRHINDWG

-477 NVERMGNYIVNNCPQ
+477 NVERMGNNIVYNCPQ
-492 LQRIK
+492 LRRIK

-509 DNNRYYDEYGNS
+509 DNESYSDERAYIKI
-521 TYHYLRIV
+521 T

-540 VNAWNTDYNVLI
+540 VSAWKTDRTVLI
-552 GGDEGITVNTGKIAA
+552 GGDEGVTVSTGKIAA
-567 GDLGHVVVEEAG
+567 GDLGHVVIEEAG
-579 YLQEVNKLIIEG
+579 YLPEVNKLIIEG
-591 ELNADDWSKIGQMT
+591 ELNSDDWSKIKQMT

-618 EIPSNAFNGRWA
+618 EIPSYAFNERWA

-643 GSYAFQNTSLTSVN
+643 GTYAFQKTSLTSVN

-663 TIENNAFGRVK
+663 TIAEYAFSNARQ
-674 RLQEVH
+674 LQEVH
-680 LPDNLTALGGSA
+680 LPDSLTSLGNYA
-692 FEYCRN
+692 FEECRS
-698 LRAVKIPSKIK
+698 LRTVKIPAKLKEIP
-709 VITWYAFR
+709 WYAFQH
-717 DCSSLQSVELH
+717 CKSLQSVELH
-728 DSITGFGNE
+728 DGITGIGDY
-737 SFAGCDLR
+737 SFNNCDLR
-745 EITLPKSTTAV
+745 EMTLPKSTTWV
-756 GNHAFEGNAN
+756 GGNAFNGNTN
-766 LSKVTFN
+766 LSKVTLN
-773 EGLIYIGES
+773 EGLIDIWAE
-782 AFQNTAIDTLNCPST
+782 AFYNTAIDTLNCPST
-797 LRNIYNSA
+797 LRNIRNSA
-805 FAGCRNLRQIYLN
+805 FAGCRNLRQINLN

-824 EMYALAN
+824 EVYALAN

-843 EYCAGGAF
+843 EYCAGAAF
-851 DDCDSLVTI
+851 DGCDSLVTI
-860 EARSVMPPNTDNGC
+860 EARSVMPPNTDGGC
-874 PLTSADLTKAILY
+874 PLTVNDLTKAVLY
-887 VPVWSLAEY
+887 VPVWSLSEY

-932 DPDYRPDIELTVT
+932 DPDYRPDIELTYT
-945 NNQITDSQGNTDYQ
+945 NNQITDSHNNSDYQ

-979 LSPYAK
+979 LSPFTK
-985 YSYKQNYYYNE
+985 YIYEGGYYDYYYNQ

-1021 WNATNRWQF
+1021 WNATERWQF

-1231 AAYDSNTHTAAQR
+1231 AAYDSNTHAAAQR

-1381 AATVNEADRNDDTYT
+1381 AATANEADRNDDTYT

-1416 KGIK
+1416 KVIK

>member
-1 MCLTICGTY
+1 
-10 TPVKCPIEI
+10 
-19 IIIERTTNITFLTL
+19 
-33 THTTMG
+33 MG
-39 KTNAKMCSHKATQVL
+39 KTNAKMQGHKAVHVL
-54 PLSKGTPAVGIA
+54 PLSKGTPTVGIA

-112 VLPDQGTTT
+112 VQPDQGTTAPTDSTGSGGVVSPVLPDQGTTT
-121 PTDSIGNGG
+121 PTDSIDNGG
-130 AGDAEEVVPDTIPF
+130 AGDTEEVLPDTIPF

-150 NSWRSTNEK
+150 NSWLSTNEV

-177 LTFNYSCYNGSYGTF
+177 LTFNYACQNYGARGIF
-192 QVTLNDSTIISRGN
+192 EVTLNDSVIINRTR
-206 WDSTEDR
+206 WDSTDGEA
-213 LYQIDLPAGRY
+213 YQIDLPVGRY
-224 VLKASYYTRY
+224 VLKASYYI
-234 DNYYDPDGLN
+234 NYYDEN
-244 EYCYARISGIATD
+244 CYARISGIATD
-257 DVQANATAY
+257 DAQSNATAY
-266 LSGLADY
+266 LGALADY

-281 TALDNSSAAPDDEA
+281 TALDNSSAAPNDEA

-306 VRTAVSYYP
+306 VRKAATYYP

-339 VALGRAIDVNTST
+339 VALGRAIDVNAST
-352 SANYLAAFDALET
+352 SAEYLAAFEALET
-365 SIAVQVSSNQKID
+365 SIAVQVTSDQSID
-378 DWAFNTDQRYTI
+378 DWTFNTNQRYTI

-396 LDQDHKVAAC
+396 LDQEHKVAAC
-406 TGLEAQDADVTNLVI
+406 TGLQIEDVDVTDLVI
-421 PSTVRYNGVTY
+421 PSTVRYNDVTY

-453 RTLRHINDYG
+453 RTLRHINDKG

-477 NVERMGNYIVNNCPQ
+477 NVERMGKNVVYNCPQ
-492 LQRIK
+492 LRRIK

-509 DNNRYYDEYGNS
+509 SSDYYYHDEFLNRDHLYYKI
-521 TYHYLRIV
+521 T

-540 VNAWNTDYNVLI
+540 VNAWTNYTVLI
-552 GGDEGITVNTGKIAA
+552 GGDEGVTVSTGKIAA
-567 GDLGHVVVEEAG
+567 GDLGHVVIDEAG

-591 ELNADDWSKIGQMT
+591 ELNADDWSKITQMT
-605 NLTELDLSKALID
+605 NLTEVDLSKALID
-618 EIPSNAFNGRWA
+618 EIPNAAFRDRWA
-630 IDKVVLPPTLKKI
+630 INKVVLPPTLKKI
-643 GSYAFQNTSLTSVN
+643 GSNAFQRAALTSVN

-663 TIENNAFGRVK
+663 TIEDCAFGGAGYM
-674 RLQEVH
+674 QEVH
-680 LPDNLTALGGSA
+680 LPDSLTSLGGSA

-717 DCSSLQSVELH
+717 YCDSLQSVELH

-805 FAGCRNLRQIYLN
+805 FAGCRNLRQINLN

-824 EMYALAN
+824 EQYALAN

-851 DDCDSLVTI
+851 DDCDSLITI
-860 EARSVMPPNTDNGC
+860 EARSVMPPNTDGGC
-874 PLTSADLTKAILY
+874 PLTVNDLTKAVLY

-932 DPDYRPDIELTVT
+932 APDYRPDIELTVT
-945 NNQITDSQGNTDYQ
+945 NNQITDSQGNSDYQ

-979 LSPYAK
+979 LAPYAK
-985 YSYKQNYYYNE
+985 YSYEGGGYYYNN
-996 NYRHL
+996 NYRYL

-1021 WNATNRWQF
+1021 WNATERWQF

-1083 GYIMQCYKPDD
+1083 GYIMQCYKPND
-1094 KNGNYDA
+1094 KNGNYEA

-1156 LDFGAPF
+1156 LDFEAPF

-1199 ESITFLKDGRQT
+1199 ENITFLKDGRQT

-1231 AAYDSNTHTAAQR
+1231 AAYDSNSHTAAQR

-1286 PAVSQ
+1286 PTVSQ

-1381 AATVNEADRNDDTYT
+1381 AATANEADHNDDTYT

-1416 KGIK
+1416 KVIK

>member
-1 MCLTICGTY
+1 
-10 TPVKCPIEI
+10 
-19 IIIERTTNITFLTL
+19 
-33 THTTMG
+33 MG

-98 PRLAMADS
+98 PRLAVADS
-106 SSVVTP
+106 SEVVSP

-130 AGDAEEVVPDTIPF
+130 AGDTDQVLPDTIPF

-150 NSWRSTNEK
+150 NSWQSTNE
-159 AGSTTQQ
+159 AAESTTQQ

-177 LTFNYSCYNGSYGTF
+177 LFFNYACNNNSSSSF
-192 QVTLNDSTIISRGN
+192 QVTLNDSTIIGRGGWN
-206 WDSTEDR
+206 STEGEH
-213 LYQIDLPAGRY
+213 YQIELPAGRY
-224 VLKASYYTRY
+224 VLKASFYTYYE
-234 DNYYDPDGLN
+234 NQNG
-244 EYCYARISGIATD
+244 YCYARISDIATND
-257 DVQANATAY
+257 AQSNATAY
-266 LSGLADY
+266 LGSLASY
-273 PALKQELQ
+273 PGLKQELQ
-281 TALDNSSAAPDDEA
+281 TALDNYNTAPDNEA
-295 LYNTLAATLND
+295 LYNTLAATLTD
-306 VRTAVSYYP
+306 VSKATMYYP

-352 SANYLAAFDALET
+352 SADYLAAFEALET

-378 DWAFNTDQRYTI
+378 DWAINTDQLYTI

-396 LDQDHKVAAC
+396 LDQEHKVAAC
-406 TGLEAQDADVTNLVI
+406 TGLQTENADVTDLVI
-421 PSTVRYNGVTY
+421 PSTVRYNDVTY

-453 RTLRHINDYG
+453 RTLRHINDWG

-477 NVERMGNYIVNNCPQ
+477 NVERMGENIVYNCPQ

-509 DNNRYYDEYGNS
+509 DNESYSDERAYIKI
-521 TYHYLRIV
+521 T

-540 VNAWNTDYNVLI
+540 VSAWKTDRTVLI
-552 GGDEGITVNTGKIAA
+552 GGDEGVTVSTGKIAA
-567 GDLGHVVVEEAG
+567 GDLGHVVIEEAG
-579 YLQEVNKLIIEG
+579 YLPEVNKLIIEG
-591 ELNADDWSKIGQMT
+591 ELNSDDWSKIKQMT

-618 EIPSNAFNGRWA
+618 EIPSYAFNERWA

-643 GSYAFQNTSLTSVN
+643 GTYAFQKTSLTSVN

-663 TIENNAFGRVK
+663 TIAEYAFSNARQ
-674 RLQEVH
+674 LQEVH
-680 LPDNLTALGGSA
+680 LPDSLTSLGNYA
-692 FEYCRN
+692 FEECRS
-698 LRAVKIPSKIK
+698 LRTVKIPAKLKEIP
-709 VITWYAFR
+709 WYAFQH
-717 DCSSLQSVELH
+717 CKSLQSVELH
-728 DSITGFGNE
+728 DGITGIGDY
-737 SFAGCDLR
+737 SFNNCDLR
-745 EITLPKSTTAV
+745 EMTLPKSTTWV
-756 GNHAFEGNAN
+756 GGNAFNGNTN
-766 LSKVTFN
+766 LSKVTLN
-773 EGLIYIGES
+773 EGLIDIWAE
-782 AFQNTAIDTLNCPST
+782 AFYNTAIDTLNCPST
-797 LRNIYNSA
+797 LRNIRNSA
-805 FAGCRNLRQIYLN
+805 FAGCRNLRQINLN

-824 EMYALAN
+824 EVYALAN

-843 EYCAGGAF
+843 EYCAGAAF
-851 DDCDSLVTI
+851 DGCDSLVTI
-860 EARSVMPPNTDNGC
+860 EARSVMPPNTDGGC
-874 PLTSADLTKAILY
+874 PLTVNDLTKAVLY
-887 VPVWSLAEY
+887 VPVWSLSEY

-932 DPDYRPDIELTVT
+932 DPDYRPDIELTYT
-945 NNQITDSQGNTDYQ
+945 NNQITDSHNNSDYQ

-979 LSPYAK
+979 LAPYAK
-985 YSYKQNYYYNE
+985 YAYEGGGYNYYND
-996 NYRHL
+996 YRYL

-1021 WNATNRWQF
+1021 WNATERWQF

-1064 NAAAVWQNLSADD
+1064 NTAAVWQNLSADD

-1083 GYIMQCYKPDD
+1083 GYIMQCYKPND
-1094 KNGNYDA
+1094 GNNYYDA

-1199 ESITFLKDGRQT
+1199 ENITFLKDGRQT

-1231 AAYDSNTHTAAQR
+1231 AAYDSNAHTAAQR

-1381 AATVNEADRNDDTYT
+1381 AATANEADRNDDTYT

-1416 KGIK
+1416 KVIK

>member
-1 MCLTICGTY
+1 
-10 TPVKCPIEI
+10 
-19 IIIERTTNITFLTL
+19 
-33 THTTMG
+33 MG

-98 PRLAMADS
+98 PRLAVADS
-106 SSVVTP
+106 SEVVSP
-112 VLPDQGTTT
+112 VLPDQGTTA
-121 PTDSIGNGG
+121 PTDSIDNSG
-130 AGDAEEVVPDTIPF
+130 AGDTEQVLPDTIPF

-150 NSWRSTNEK
+150 NSWQSTNKE

-171 CNRPTK
+171 CSRPTK
-177 LTFNYSCYNGSYGTF
+177 LSFNYAYKNRYSEIH
-192 QVTLNDSTIISRGN
+192 VTLNDSTIIRDGA
-206 WDSTEDR
+206 WYSTESR
-213 LYQIDLPAGRY
+213 HYQIDLPAGRY
-224 VLKASYYTRY
+224 VLKASYYTEGENP
-234 DNYYDPDGLN
+234 DDINNQNYN
-244 EYCYARISGIATD
+244 YARISDIATD
-257 DVQANATAY
+257 DAQSNATAF
-266 LSGLADY
+266 LGALADY

-281 TALDNSSAAPDDEA
+281 TALDNYNAAPDNEA

-306 VRTAVSYYP
+306 VRKAVSYYP

-339 VALGRAIDVNTST
+339 VALGRAIDVNSST
-352 SANYLAAFDALET
+352 SADYLAAFDALET
-365 SIAVQVSSNQKID
+365 SIAVQVTSDQSID
-378 DWAFNTDQRYTI
+378 DWAFNTDKRYTI

-396 LDQDHKVAAC
+396 LDQEHKVAAC
-406 TGLEAQDADVTNLVI
+406 TGLQTEDADVTDLVI
-421 PSTVRYNGVTY
+421 PSTVRYNDVTY

-453 RTLRHINDYG
+453 RTLRHINDWG

-477 NVERMGNYIVNNCPQ
+477 NVERMGENIVYNCPQ

-509 DNNRYYDEYGNS
+509 DNNSYHEDGYR
-521 TYHYLRIV
+521 TYHYIRIV

-552 GGDEGITVNTGKIAA
+552 GGDEGITVSTGKIAA

-591 ELNADDWSKIGQMT
+591 ELNADDWSKIKQMT

-618 EIPSNAFNGRWA
+618 EIPSNAFSGRWA

-643 GSYAFQNTSLTSVN
+643 GTYAFASTSLTSVN

-663 TIENNAFGRVK
+663 AIEQYAFSQVK
-674 RLQEVH
+674 QLQEVH
-680 LPDNLTALGGSA
+680 LPDSLTSLGRYA
-692 FEYCRN
+692 FEKCRS
-698 LRAVKIPSKIK
+698 LRTVKIPTKLKEIP
-709 VITWYAFR
+709 WYAF
-717 DCSSLQSVELH
+717 DGCKSLQSVELH
-728 DSITGFGNE
+728 DSITSFGDY
-737 SFAGCDLR
+737 SFRSCDLR
-745 EITLPKSTTAV
+745 EITLPKSTTWV
-756 GNHAFEGNAN
+756 GGSAFNGNAN
-766 LSKVTFN
+766 LSKVTLN
-773 EGLIYIGES
+773 EGLVDIWTY

-797 LRNIYNSA
+797 LRNIYSNA
-805 FAGCRNLRQIYLN
+805 FRDCTNLRQINLN

-824 EMYALAN
+824 ESGALAN

-851 DDCDSLVTI
+851 YDCDSLVTI
-860 EARSVMPPNTDNGC
+860 EARSVMPPNTDGNC
-874 PLTSADLTKAILY
+874 PLSGTDLTKAVLY
-887 VPVWSLAEY
+887 VPVWSLSEY

-945 NNQITDSQGNTDYQ
+945 NNQITDSQNNSDYQ

-979 LSPYAK
+979 LAPYAK
-985 YSYKQNYYYNE
+985 YAYEGGGYNYYND
-996 NYRHL
+996 YRYL

-1083 GYIMQCYKPDD
+1083 GYIMQCYKPND

-1199 ESITFLKDGRQT
+1199 ENITFLKDGRQT

-1381 AATVNEADRNDDTYT
+1381 AATANEADRNDDTYT

-1416 KGIK
+1416 KVIK

>member
-1 MCLTICGTY
+1 
-10 TPVKCPIEI
+10 
-19 IIIERTTNITFLTL
+19 
-33 THTTMG
+33 MG
-39 KTNAKMCSHKATQVL
+39 KTNAKMQGHKAVHVL

-98 PRLAMADS
+98 PRLAIADS
-106 SSVVTP
+106 SEVVSP
-112 VLPDQGTTT
+112 VLPDQGTTA
-121 PTDSIGNGG
+121 PTDSIDNGG
-130 AGDAEEVVPDTIPF
+130 TGDTEEVLPDTIPF

-150 NSWRSTNEK
+150 NRYIVYGGTDGTVEQK
-159 AGSTTQQ
+159 

-171 CNRPTK
+171 AQRETK
-177 LTFNYSCYNGSYGTF
+177 LSFSYGAADNQWIFYTQIFIDDERVREMDGGTYNNTF
-192 QVTLNDSTIISRGN
+192 SVTLTPGRHILTFKNECYGEADSTTYAFIS
-206 WDSTEDR
+206 D
-213 LYQIDLPAGRY
+213 
-224 VLKASYYTRY
+224 
-234 DNYYDPDGLN
+234 
-244 EYCYARISGIATD
+244 IATD
-257 DVQANATAY
+257 DAQTNATAFVNA
-266 LSGLADY
+266 LEGY
-273 PALKQELQ
+273 PPLKQELQ
-281 TALDNSSAAPDDEA
+281 TAIDNYNAAPDDEA

-306 VRTAVSYYP
+306 VRKAVSYYP

-339 VALGRAIDVNTST
+339 VALGRAIDVNAST
-352 SANYLAAFDALET
+352 SADYLAAFEALET
-365 SIAVQVSSNQKID
+365 SIAVQVSSNQSID
-378 DWAFNTDQRYTI
+378 DWAINTDKRYTI
-390 DNMGYY
+390 DDMGYY
-396 LDQDHKVAAC
+396 LDQEHKVAAC
-406 TGLEAQDADVTNLVI
+406 TGLQTENADVTDLVI
-421 PSTVRYNGVTY
+421 PSTVRYNDVTY

-453 RTLRHINDYG
+453 RTLRHINDWG

-477 NVERMGNYIVNNCPQ
+477 NVERMGNDVVYNCPK

-497 VNAEVPPTLGSL
+497 VKADVPPTLGSL
-509 DNNRYYDEYGNS
+509 DNNGYYDEYGYH
-521 TYHYLRIV
+521 TYRYFKV
-529 IPRESFHAYRL
+529 TIPRESFHAYRL
-540 VNAWNTDYNVLI
+540 FNAWTERTVLI
-552 GGDEGITVNTGKIAA
+552 GGDEGVTVSTGKIAA
-567 GDLGHVVVEEAG
+567 GDLGHVVIEEAG

-591 ELNADDWSKIGQMT
+591 ELNSDDWSKIKQMT

-618 EIPSNAFNGRWA
+618 EIPSSAFNECWA
-630 IDKVVLPPTLKKI
+630 IDKVLLPPTLKKI
-643 GSYAFQNTSLTSVN
+643 GTYAFQGTALTSAN

-663 TIENNAFGRVK
+663 TIEENAFSNARQ
-674 RLQEVH
+674 LQEVH
-680 LPDNLTALGGSA
+680 LPDSLTSLGRYA
-692 FEYCRN
+692 FEECRN
-698 LRAVKIPSKIK
+698 LRTVKIPTKLKEIP
-709 VITWYAFR
+709 WYTFQN
-717 DCSSLQSVELH
+717 CSSLQSVELH
-728 DSITGFGNE
+728 DSITGIGDYAFRN
-737 SFAGCDLR
+737 CDLR
-745 EITLPKSTTAV
+745 EITLPKSTTWV
-756 GNHAFEGNAN
+756 GGYAFYGNGN
-766 LSKVTFN
+766 LSKVTLN
-773 EGLIYIGES
+773 EGLVNIWAY

-805 FAGCRNLRQIYLN
+805 FAGCRNLRQINLN

-824 EMYALAN
+824 EVYALAN

-843 EYCAGGAF
+843 EFCSQSAF

-860 EARSVMPPNTDNGC
+860 EARSVMPPNTDSGC
-874 PLTSADLTKAILY
+874 PLTGTDLTKAVLY

-945 NNQITDSQGNTDYQ
+945 NNQITDSQGNSDYQ

-985 YSYKQNYYYNE
+985 YSYERNYYYNE
-996 NYRHL
+996 SYRYL

-1054 GHSGAERAAG
+1054 SHSGAERAAG

-1083 GYIMQCYKPDD
+1083 GYIMQCYKPND
-1094 KNGNYDA
+1094 KNGSYEA

-1156 LDFGAPF
+1156 LDFEAPF

-1199 ESITFLKDGRQT
+1199 ENITFLKDGRQT

-1231 AAYDSNTHTAAQR
+1231 AAYDSNSHTAAQR

-1286 PAVSQ
+1286 PTVSQ

-1335 QVTLEDRL
+1335 QITLEDRL
-1343 TGTKLQL
+1343 TGTKQQL

-1381 AATVNEADRNDDTYT
+1381 AATTNEADRNDDTYT

-1416 KGIK
+1416 KVIK

>member
-1 MCLTICGTY
+1 
-10 TPVKCPIEI
+10 
-19 IIIERTTNITFLTL
+19 
-33 THTTMG
+33 MG

-98 PRLAMADS
+98 PRLAVADS
-106 SSVVTP
+106 SEVVSP
-112 VLPDQGTTT
+112 VLPDQGTTA

-130 AGDAEEVVPDTIPF
+130 TGDTEEVLPDTIPF

-150 NSWRSTNEK
+150 NSWLSTNEV

-177 LTFNYSCYNGSYGTF
+177 LTFNYACQNYGARGIF
-192 QVTLNDSTIISRGN
+192 EVTLNDSVIINRTR
-206 WDSTEDR
+206 WDSTDGEA
-213 LYQIDLPAGRY
+213 YQIDLPVGRY
-224 VLKASYYTRY
+224 VLKASYYI
-234 DNYYDPDGLN
+234 NYYDEN
-244 EYCYARISGIATD
+244 CYARISGIATD
-257 DVQANATAY
+257 DAQSNATAY
-266 LSGLADY
+266 LGALADY

-281 TALDNSSAAPDDEA
+281 TALDNSSAAPNDEA

-306 VRTAVSYYP
+306 VRKAATYYP

-339 VALGRAIDVNTST
+339 VALGRAIDVNAST
-352 SANYLAAFDALET
+352 SAEYLAAFEALET
-365 SIAVQVSSNQKID
+365 SIAVQVTSDQSID
-378 DWAFNTDQRYTI
+378 DWAFNTNQRYTI

-396 LDQDHKVAAC
+396 LDQEHKVAAC
-406 TGLEAQDADVTNLVI
+406 TGLQIEDVDVTDLVI
-421 PSTVRYNGVTY
+421 PSTVRYNDVTY

-453 RTLRHINDYG
+453 RTLRHINDKG

-477 NVERMGNYIVNNCPQ
+477 NVERMGKNVVYNCPQ
-492 LQRIK
+492 LRRIK

-509 DNNRYYDEYGNS
+509 SSDYYYHDEFLNRDHLYYKI
-521 TYHYLRIV
+521 T

-540 VNAWNTDYNVLI
+540 VNAWTNYTVLI
-552 GGDEGITVNTGKIAA
+552 GGDEGVTVSTGKIAA
-567 GDLGHVVVEEAG
+567 GDLGHVVIDEAG

-591 ELNADDWSKIGQMT
+591 ELNADDWSKITQMT
-605 NLTELDLSKALID
+605 NLTEVDLSKALID
-618 EIPSNAFNGRWA
+618 EIPNAAFRDRWA
-630 IDKVVLPPTLKKI
+630 INKVVLPPTLKKI
-643 GSYAFQNTSLTSVN
+643 GSNAFQRAALTSVN

-663 TIENNAFGRVK
+663 TIEDCAFGGAGYM
-674 RLQEVH
+674 QEVH
-680 LPDNLTALGGSA
+680 LPDSLTSLGGSA

-717 DCSSLQSVELH
+717 YCDSLQSVELH

-805 FAGCRNLRQIYLN
+805 FAGCRNLRQINLN

-824 EMYALAN
+824 ETYALAN

-860 EARSVMPPNTDNGC
+860 EARSVMPPNTGSGC
-874 PLTSADLTKAILY
+874 PLTSSDLTKAVLY

-945 NNQITDSQGNTDYQ
+945 NNQITDSHDNTDYQ

-979 LSPYAK
+979 LAPYAK
-985 YSYKQNYYYNE
+985 YAYKQNYYYNE

-1064 NAAAVWQNLSADD
+1064 NAAAVWQNFSADD

-1083 GYIMQCYKPDD
+1083 GYIMQCYKPND

-1278 AAKFTGTE
+1278 AAKFTSTE

-1381 AATVNEADRNDDTYT
+1381 AATTNEADRNDDTYT

-1416 KGIK
+1416 KVIK

>member
-1 MCLTICGTY
+1 
-10 TPVKCPIEI
+10 
-19 IIIERTTNITFLTL
+19 
-33 THTTMG
+33 MG

-106 SSVVTP
+106 SSVVSP
-112 VLPDQGTTT
+112 VLPDQGTSA
-121 PTDSIGNGG
+121 PTDSIDNGG
-130 AGDAEEVVPDTIPF
+130 AGDTEEVLPDTIPF

-150 NSWRSTNEK
+150 NRYIVYGGTEGTVEQK
-159 AGSTTQQ
+159 

-171 CNRPTK
+171 ARRETK
-177 LTFNYSCYNGSYGTF
+177 LSFSYGAADNQWNFYTQIFIDDERVREMDGGTYNNTF
-192 QVTLNDSTIISRGN
+192 SVTLTPGRHILTFKNECYGEADSTTYAFIS
-206 WDSTEDR
+206 D
-213 LYQIDLPAGRY
+213 
-224 VLKASYYTRY
+224 
-234 DNYYDPDGLN
+234 
-244 EYCYARISGIATD
+244 IATD
-257 DVQANATAY
+257 DAQTNATAFVNA
-266 LSGLADY
+266 LEGY
-273 PALKQELQ
+273 PPLKQELQ
-281 TALDNSSAAPDDEA
+281 TALDNYNAAPDDEA

-306 VRTAVSYYP
+306 VRKAVSYYP

-352 SANYLAAFDALET
+352 SADYLAAFDALET

-406 TGLEAQDADVTNLVI
+406 TGLEAENADVTDLVI

-453 RTLRHINDYG
+453 RTLRHINDWG

-477 NVERMGNYIVNNCPQ
+477 NVERMGENIVYNCPQ

-509 DNNRYYDEYGNS
+509 DNNSYHEDGYR
-521 TYHYLRIV
+521 TYHYIRIV

-552 GGDEGITVNTGKIAA
+552 GGDEGITVSTGKIAA

-591 ELNADDWSKIGQMT
+591 ELNADDWSKIKQMT

-618 EIPSNAFNGRWA
+618 EIPSNAFSGRWA

-643 GSYAFQNTSLTSVN
+643 GSFAFQGTALTSVN

-663 TIENNAFGRVK
+663 TIKECAFSQVRQ
-674 RLQEVH
+674 LQEVH
-680 LPDNLTALGGSA
+680 LPDSLTSLGNYA
-692 FEYCRN
+692 FAECRS
-698 LRAVKIPSKIK
+698 LRTVKIPTKLKTIPDY
-709 VITWYAFR
+709 TFQNCR
-717 DCSSLQSVELH
+717 SLQSVELH
-728 DSITGFGNE
+728 DSITAFE
-737 SFAGCDLR
+737 DYSFNNCDLR
-745 EITLPKSTTAV
+745 EITLPKSTTWV
-756 GNHAFEGNAN
+756 GGSAFKGNAN
-766 LSKVTFN
+766 LSKVTLN
-773 EGLIYIGES
+773 EGLVDIWTY

-797 LRNIYNSA
+797 LRNIYSNA
-805 FAGCRNLRQIYLN
+805 FRDCTNLRQINLN

-824 EMYALAN
+824 ESGALAN

-851 DDCDSLVTI
+851 YDCDSLVTI
-860 EARSVMPPNTDNGC
+860 EARSVMPPNTDGNC
-874 PLTSADLTKAILY
+874 PLSGTDLTKAVLY
-887 VPVWSLAEY
+887 VPVWSLSEY

-945 NNQITDSQGNTDYQ
+945 NNQITDSQNNSDYQ

-979 LSPYAK
+979 LAPYAK
-985 YSYKQNYYYNE
+985 YAYEGGGYNYYND
-996 NYRHL
+996 YRYL

-1083 GYIMQCYKPDD
+1083 GYIMQCYKPND

-1231 AAYDSNTHTAAQR
+1231 AAFDSNAHTAAQR

-1381 AATVNEADRNDDTYT
+1381 AATTNEADHNDDTYT

-1416 KGIK
+1416 KVIK